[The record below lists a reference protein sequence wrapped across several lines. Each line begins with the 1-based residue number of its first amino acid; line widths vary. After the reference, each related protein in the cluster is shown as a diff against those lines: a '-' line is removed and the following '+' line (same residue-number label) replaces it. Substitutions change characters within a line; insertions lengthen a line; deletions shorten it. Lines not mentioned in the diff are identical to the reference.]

1 MAYQSQRKSKLSK
14 LVKKG
19 VSISLVLSMFA
30 GIEQAFAITSVNG
43 ETIVASSNQQVS
55 MKDGTILH
63 AWCWSFNAIKENMA
77 AIKEAGY
84 TSVQTSPINAVV
96 VGNGG
101 DKKFTEQWYYHY
113 QPTAYTIGNYQLGT
127 EAEFIEMNRVAE
139 QYGIK
144 IIVDAVLNHTTSDYK
159 KVSSEITSITKWNR
173 GNNEIENWKSRW
185 EVTQKS
191 LLGLWEWNTQNPEVQ
206 QYLLKFLKN
215 AVADGA
221 DGFRYDAAKHIELP
235 GEYPNE
241 FGSNFWN
248 VILNNGTEFQYGEV
262 LQDNISRDA
271 DYANLMSI
279 TASQYGHSIR
289 DMLRNRNV
297 HAGNLGNYQAGVD
310 PSKLV
315 LWVESHDTYANGK
328 TDSESESAWMSD
340 EDLKLGWAMI
350 TARAK
355 GTPLF
360 FSRPVGGGN
369 GVRFPE
375 QTKMGDAG
383 SNLYKDPTIV
393 AVNKFHN
400 AMVGQSE
407 YIRNPNGDTTVAM
420 IERGTQGAV
429 IANLS
434 DSEKSLNTETKL
446 ANGTYKDQISGKTYT
461 VSNGR
466 LSGSIARRSVL
477 VLTNGESFDNLA
489 SLSVQGYQEGSHT
502 FLTDTLNLT
511 LQTSNTSEATYS
523 VNNGAPI
530 KFENGKVI
538 TIGSQVQFGETVTVT
553 LSAKNTKGQ
562 TVQSVYRFTKE
573 DPNANTTIYF
583 DNPENWNQVYA
594 YMYSGTDTVLLNK
607 WPGTA
612 MSKDSAT
619 GYYTITVPNSFIS
632 KGAKVLFTNNQGAQ
646 YPQNVGFEVNS
657 NGLYSRDGFVKVV
670 EKQITVPAV
679 LGLKGQTTTEI
690 TITDAIE
697 LILQASHVTDAT
709 YQMNDGDAVS
719 FNDGDKLTLGQDL
732 KNGESLRL
740 TLSAKDSAGELVT
753 KVYSITKKVEE
764 PATQTTI
771 RFENPDKWTDV
782 FVYMYNAKGEKL
794 LGAWPGTKME
804 KDGTGLFAVTLPTSY
819 ETDGVKVL
827 FSNNKG
833 AQYPQSIG
841 FEFKSGGTYSKDG
854 LVAEQPSSE
863 FKEESEELPIP
874 FETQYVDNPELEKGQ
889 KVTRLEGQD
898 GVKTITYRSEY
909 IGGQLV
915 AKTKISETVSKE
927 PVTQVVEVGTK
938 VPDIEQQ
945 IANRVYFN
953 NSQGWSKVY
962 AYVYDN
968 KGVPLVGNWPGKE
981 MSQDEYG
988 YYIELGEEFAGGKV
1002 IFNNPDTKVQF
1013 PAQNKPGYDLELG
1026 QVYEID
1032 GSHRAVLPEPVAEGF
1047 TRITFENPGGW
1058 SAANV
1063 YAYYGNPIQ
1072 MPLGAWPGQAML
1084 KDSKGHFYIDLPEE
1098 YANSNVKLLFN
1109 KPNSTIQFPVSV
1121 GFDFKADGHYTKDG
1135 LK

>member
-1 MAYQSQRKSKLSK
+1 MAYQSKRILSK
-14 LVKKG
+14 LVKKA
-19 VSISLVLSMFA
+19 VSVTLVLSMFA
-30 GIEQAFAITSVNG
+30 GIEQAFTITSVNG

-55 MKDGTILH
+55 MKDGTVLH
-63 AWCWSFNAIKENMA
+63 AWCWSFNSIKENMA

-144 IIVDAVLNHTTSDYK
+144 IIVDAVLNHTTSDYNAI
-159 KVSSEITSITKWNR
+159 SSEVKSIPKWTH
-173 GNNEIENWKSRW
+173 GNTLIENWGSRW
-185 EVTQKS
+185 DVTQNS
-191 LLGLWEWNTQNPEVQ
+191 LLQLWEWNTQNPEVQ

-235 GEYPNE
+235 GEYPSE

-248 VILNNGTEFQYGEV
+248 VILNNGSEFQYGEV

-289 DMLRNRNV
+289 DMLRNRNAN
-297 HAGNLGNYQAGVD
+297 AGNLGNYQAGVD

-375 QTKMGDAG
+375 QTKLGDAG

-407 YIRNPNGDTTVAM
+407 YIRNPNGDTNVAM

-477 VLTNGESFDNLA
+477 VLTKGDDNLA

-553 LSAKNTKGQ
+553 LSAKNAKGE

-573 DPNANTTIYF
+573 DPNAN
-583 DNPENWNQVYA
+583 
-594 YMYSGTDTVLLNK
+594 
-607 WPGTA
+607 
-612 MSKDSAT
+612 
-619 GYYTITVPNSFIS
+619 
-632 KGAKVLFTNNQGAQ
+632 
-646 YPQNVGFEVNS
+646 
-657 NGLYSRDGFVKVV
+657 
-670 EKQITVPAV
+670 
-679 LGLKGQTTTEI
+679 
-690 TITDAIE
+690 
-697 LILQASHVTDAT
+697 
-709 YQMNDGDAVS
+709 
-719 FNDGDKLTLGQDL
+719 
-732 KNGESLRL
+732 
-740 TLSAKDSAGELVT
+740 
-753 KVYSITKKVEE
+753 
-764 PATQTTI
+764 TTI

-782 FVYMYNAKGEKL
+782 FVYMYNAKGDKL

-804 KDGTGLFAVTLPTSY
+804 KDGTGLLAITLPISY

-833 AQYPQSIG
+833 AQYPQSLG

-854 LVAEQPSSE
+854 LVAEKPESE
-863 FKEESEELPIP
+863 FKEENEELPIP
-874 FETQYVDNPELEKGQ
+874 FETEYVDNPELKKGQ
-889 KVTRLEGQD
+889 KVTRVEGQD

-909 IGGQLV
+909 IGDQLV
-915 AKTKISETVSKE
+915 SKTKISETVSKE

-962 AYVYDN
+962 TYVYDN

-1063 YAYYGNPIQ
+1063 YAYYGNLIQ
-1072 MPLGAWPGQAML
+1072 LPLGAWPGQAML
-1084 KDSKGHFYIDLPEE
+1084 KDSKGHFYIDLQEE

-1121 GFDFKADGHYTKDG
+1121 GFDFKVDGHYTKDG

>member
-1 MAYQSQRKSKLSK
+1 MILSFCNRLHLANDLILKKRRVLIPLQLIARFKVINCRYIFSRKCERFLIIFYEVYMAYQSQSKRILSK
-14 LVKKG
+14 LVKKAVG
-19 VSISLVLSMFA
+19 VTLILSMFA
-30 GIEQAFAITSVNG
+30 GIEQAFTITSVNG

-55 MKDGTILH
+55 MKDGTVLH

-101 DKKFTEQWYYHY
+101 DKKFTNQWYYHY

-144 IIVDAVLNHTTSDYK
+144 IIVDAVLNHTTSDYS
-159 KVSSEITSITKWNR
+159 KVSSEIKSINNWTHGADRISNWN
-173 GNNEIENWKSRW
+173 SRE

-191 LLGLWEWNTQNPEVQ
+191 LLGLWELNTQNPEVQ

-215 AVADGA
+215 AVSDGA

-235 GEYPNE
+235 GEYPNQY
-241 FGSNFWN
+241 GSNFWN
-248 VILNNGTEFQYGEV
+248 VILNNGSEFQYGEV

-289 DMLRNRNV
+289 EILRNRNAN
-297 HAGNLGNYQAGVD
+297 AGNLGNYRAGVD

-315 LWVESHDTYANGK
+315 LWVESHDTYANGN

-360 FSRPVGGGN
+360 FSRPVGGGK

-375 QTKMGDAG
+375 QTKIGDAG

-407 YIRNPNGDTTVAM
+407 YIRNPNGDTNVAM

-466 LSGSIARRSVL
+466 LSGSIARRSVF
-477 VLTNGESFDNLA
+477 VLTKGESFDDLA
-489 SLSVQGYQEGSHT
+489 SLSVQGYQEGIHT

-553 LSAKNTKGQ
+553 LSAKNAKGE

-573 DPNANTTIYF
+573 DPNAN
-583 DNPENWNQVYA
+583 
-594 YMYSGTDTVLLNK
+594 
-607 WPGTA
+607 
-612 MSKDSAT
+612 
-619 GYYTITVPNSFIS
+619 
-632 KGAKVLFTNNQGAQ
+632 
-646 YPQNVGFEVNS
+646 
-657 NGLYSRDGFVKVV
+657 
-670 EKQITVPAV
+670 
-679 LGLKGQTTTEI
+679 
-690 TITDAIE
+690 
-697 LILQASHVTDAT
+697 
-709 YQMNDGDAVS
+709 
-719 FNDGDKLTLGQDL
+719 
-732 KNGESLRL
+732 
-740 TLSAKDSAGELVT
+740 
-753 KVYSITKKVEE
+753 
-764 PATQTTI
+764 TTI

-804 KDGTGLFAVTLPTSY
+804 KDGTGLLAITLPISY

-833 AQYPQSIG
+833 AQYPQSLG

-854 LVAEQPSSE
+854 LVAEQPDSE
-863 FKEESEELPIP
+863 FKEENEELPIP
-874 FETQYVDNPELEKGQ
+874 FETEYVDNPELEKGQ
-889 KVTRLEGQD
+889 KVTRVEGQD

-909 IGGQLV
+909 IGDQLV
-915 AKTKISETVSKE
+915 SKTKISETVSKE

-945 IANRVYFN
+945 IAHRVYFN

-1026 QVYEID
+1026 QVYELD
-1032 GSHRAVLPEPVAEGF
+1032 GSHRAVLPEPVAEDF

-1058 SAANV
+1058 GAANV
-1063 YAYYGNPIQ
+1063 YAYYGHPIQ

-1121 GFDFKADGHYTKDG
+1121 GFDFKVDGHYTKDG

>member
-1 MAYQSQRKSKLSK
+1 MAYQSQSKRILSK
-14 LVKKG
+14 LVKKAVG
-19 VSISLVLSMFA
+19 VTLILSMFA
-30 GIEQAFAITSVNG
+30 GIEQAFTITSVNG

-55 MKDGTILH
+55 MKDGTVLH

-101 DKKFTEQWYYHY
+101 DKKFTNQWYYHY

-144 IIVDAVLNHTTSDYK
+144 IIVDAVLNHTTSDYS
-159 KVSSEITSITKWNR
+159 KVSSEIKSINNWTHGADRISNWN
-173 GNNEIENWKSRW
+173 SRE

-191 LLGLWEWNTQNPEVQ
+191 LLGLWELNTQNPEVQ

-215 AVADGA
+215 AVSDGA

-235 GEYPNE
+235 GEYPNQY
-241 FGSNFWN
+241 GSNFWN
-248 VILNNGTEFQYGEV
+248 VILNNGSEFQYGEV

-289 DMLRNRNV
+289 EILRNRNAN
-297 HAGNLGNYQAGVD
+297 AGNLGNYRAGVD

-315 LWVESHDTYANGK
+315 LWVESHDTYANGN

-360 FSRPVGGGN
+360 FSRPVGGGK

-375 QTKMGDAG
+375 QTKIGDAG

-407 YIRNPNGDTTVAM
+407 YIRNPNGDTNVAM

-446 ANGTYKDQISGKTYT
+446 ANGTYKDQISGKIYT

-477 VLTNGESFDNLA
+477 VLTKGESFDDLA
-489 SLSVQGYQEGSHT
+489 SLSVQGYQEGIHT
-502 FLTDTLNLT
+502 FLKDTLNLT

-553 LSAKNTKGQ
+553 LSAKNAKGE

-573 DPNANTTIYF
+573 DPNAN
-583 DNPENWNQVYA
+583 
-594 YMYSGTDTVLLNK
+594 
-607 WPGTA
+607 
-612 MSKDSAT
+612 
-619 GYYTITVPNSFIS
+619 
-632 KGAKVLFTNNQGAQ
+632 
-646 YPQNVGFEVNS
+646 
-657 NGLYSRDGFVKVV
+657 
-670 EKQITVPAV
+670 
-679 LGLKGQTTTEI
+679 
-690 TITDAIE
+690 
-697 LILQASHVTDAT
+697 
-709 YQMNDGDAVS
+709 
-719 FNDGDKLTLGQDL
+719 
-732 KNGESLRL
+732 
-740 TLSAKDSAGELVT
+740 
-753 KVYSITKKVEE
+753 
-764 PATQTTI
+764 TTI

-804 KDGTGLFAVTLPTSY
+804 KDGTGLFAITLPTSY

-833 AQYPQSIG
+833 AQYPQSLG

-854 LVAEQPSSE
+854 LVAEQPDSE
-863 FKEESEELPIP
+863 FKEENEELPIP
-874 FETQYVDNPELEKGQ
+874 FETEYVDNPELEKGQ
-889 KVTRLEGQD
+889 KVTRVEGQD

-909 IGGQLV
+909 IGDQLV
-915 AKTKISETVSKE
+915 SKTKISETVSKE

-945 IANRVYFN
+945 IAHRVYFN

-1026 QVYEID
+1026 QVYELD
-1032 GSHRAVLPEPVAEGF
+1032 GSHRAVLPEPVAEDF

-1058 SAANV
+1058 GAANV

-1121 GFDFKADGHYTKDG
+1121 GFDFKVDGHYTKDG

>member
-1 MAYQSQRKSKLSK
+1 MILSFCNRLHLANDLILKKRRVLIPLQLIARFKVINCRYIFSRKCERFLIIFYEVYMAYQSQSKRILSK
-14 LVKKG
+14 LVKKAVG
-19 VSISLVLSMFA
+19 VTLILSMFA
-30 GIEQAFAITSVNG
+30 GIEQAFTITSVNG

-55 MKDGTILH
+55 MKDGTVLH

-101 DKKFTEQWYYHY
+101 DKKFTNQWYYHY

-144 IIVDAVLNHTTSDYK
+144 IIVDAVLNHTTSDYS
-159 KVSSEITSITKWNR
+159 KVSSEIKSINNWTHGADRISNWN
-173 GNNEIENWKSRW
+173 SRE

-191 LLGLWEWNTQNPEVQ
+191 LLGLWELNTQNPEVQ

-215 AVADGA
+215 AVSDGA

-235 GEYPNE
+235 GEYPNQY
-241 FGSNFWN
+241 GSNFWN
-248 VILNNGTEFQYGEV
+248 VILNNGSEFQYGEV

-289 DMLRNRNV
+289 EILRNRNAN
-297 HAGNLGNYQAGVD
+297 AGNLGNYRAGVD

-315 LWVESHDTYANGK
+315 LWVESHDTYANGN

-360 FSRPVGGGN
+360 FSRPVGGGK

-375 QTKMGDAG
+375 QTKIGDAG

-407 YIRNPNGDTTVAM
+407 YIRNPNGDTNVAM

-446 ANGTYKDQISGKTYT
+446 ANGTFKDQISGKTYT

-477 VLTNGESFDNLA
+477 VLTKGESFDDLA
-489 SLSVQGYQEGSHT
+489 SLSVQGYKEGIHT
-502 FLTDTLNLT
+502 FLKDTLNLT

-553 LSAKNTKGQ
+553 LSAKNAKGE

-573 DPNANTTIYF
+573 DPNAN
-583 DNPENWNQVYA
+583 
-594 YMYSGTDTVLLNK
+594 
-607 WPGTA
+607 
-612 MSKDSAT
+612 
-619 GYYTITVPNSFIS
+619 
-632 KGAKVLFTNNQGAQ
+632 
-646 YPQNVGFEVNS
+646 
-657 NGLYSRDGFVKVV
+657 
-670 EKQITVPAV
+670 
-679 LGLKGQTTTEI
+679 
-690 TITDAIE
+690 
-697 LILQASHVTDAT
+697 
-709 YQMNDGDAVS
+709 
-719 FNDGDKLTLGQDL
+719 
-732 KNGESLRL
+732 
-740 TLSAKDSAGELVT
+740 
-753 KVYSITKKVEE
+753 
-764 PATQTTI
+764 TTI

-804 KDGTGLFAVTLPTSY
+804 KDGTGLLAITLPISY

-833 AQYPQSIG
+833 AQYPQSLG

-854 LVAEQPSSE
+854 LVAEQPDSE
-863 FKEESEELPIP
+863 FKEENEELPIP
-874 FETQYVDNPELEKGQ
+874 FETEYVDNPELEKGQ
-889 KVTRLEGQD
+889 KVTRVEGQD

-909 IGGQLV
+909 IGDQLV
-915 AKTKISETVSKE
+915 SKTKISETVSKE

-945 IANRVYFN
+945 IAHRVYFN

-1026 QVYEID
+1026 QVYELD
-1032 GSHRAVLPEPVAEGF
+1032 GSHRAVLPEPVAEDF

-1058 SAANV
+1058 GAANV
-1063 YAYYGNPIQ
+1063 YAYYGHPIQ

-1121 GFDFKADGHYTKDG
+1121 GFDFKVDGHYTKDG

>member
-1 MAYQSQRKSKLSK
+1 MANQSQSKRILSK
-14 LVKKG
+14 LVKKA
-19 VSISLVLSMFA
+19 VSVTLVLSMFA
-30 GIEQAFAITSVNG
+30 GIEQAFTITSVNG

-55 MKDGTILH
+55 MKDGTVLH
-63 AWCWSFNAIKENMA
+63 AWCWSFNSIKENMA

-144 IIVDAVLNHTTSDYK
+144 IIVDAVLNHTTSDYNAI
-159 KVSSEITSITKWNR
+159 SSEVKSIPKWTH
-173 GNNEIENWKSRW
+173 GNTLIENWGSRW
-185 EVTQKS
+185 DVTQNS
-191 LLGLWEWNTQNPEVQ
+191 LLQLWEWNTQNPEVQ

-235 GEYPNE
+235 GEYPSE

-248 VILNNGTEFQYGEV
+248 VILNNGSEFQYGEV

-279 TASQYGHSIR
+279 TTSQYGHSIR
-289 DMLRNRNV
+289 DMLRNRNAN
-297 HAGNLGNYQAGVD
+297 AGNLGNYQAGVD

-375 QTKMGDAG
+375 QTKLGDAG

-407 YIRNPNGDTTVAM
+407 YIRNPNGDTNVAM

-477 VLTNGESFDNLA
+477 VLTKGDDNLA

-553 LSAKNTKGQ
+553 LSAKNAKGE

-573 DPNANTTIYF
+573 DPNAN
-583 DNPENWNQVYA
+583 
-594 YMYSGTDTVLLNK
+594 
-607 WPGTA
+607 
-612 MSKDSAT
+612 
-619 GYYTITVPNSFIS
+619 
-632 KGAKVLFTNNQGAQ
+632 
-646 YPQNVGFEVNS
+646 
-657 NGLYSRDGFVKVV
+657 
-670 EKQITVPAV
+670 
-679 LGLKGQTTTEI
+679 
-690 TITDAIE
+690 
-697 LILQASHVTDAT
+697 
-709 YQMNDGDAVS
+709 
-719 FNDGDKLTLGQDL
+719 
-732 KNGESLRL
+732 
-740 TLSAKDSAGELVT
+740 
-753 KVYSITKKVEE
+753 
-764 PATQTTI
+764 TTI

-782 FVYMYNAKGEKL
+782 FVYMYNAKGDKL

-804 KDGTGLFAVTLPTSY
+804 KDGTGLLAITLPISY

-833 AQYPQSIG
+833 AQYPQSLS

-854 LVAEQPSSE
+854 LVAEKPESE
-863 FKEESEELPIP
+863 FKEENEELPIP
-874 FETQYVDNPELEKGQ
+874 FETEYVDNPELKKGQ
-889 KVTRLEGQD
+889 KVTRVEGQD

-909 IGGQLV
+909 IGDQLV
-915 AKTKISETVSKE
+915 SKTKISETVSKE

-962 AYVYDN
+962 TYVYDN
-968 KGVPLVGNWPGKE
+968 KGVPLVSNWPGKE

-1063 YAYYGNPIQ
+1063 YAYYGNLIQ
-1072 MPLGAWPGQAML
+1072 LPLGAWPGQAML
-1084 KDSKGHFYIDLPEE
+1084 KDSKGHFYIDLQEE

-1121 GFDFKADGHYTKDG
+1121 GFDFKVDGHYTKDG

>member
-19 VSISLVLSMFA
+19 VSISLILSMFA

-144 IIVDAVLNHTTSDYK
+144 IIVDAVLNHTTSDYNK
-159 KVSSEITSITKWNR
+159 ISSEIKSIKKWSHGNTK
-173 GNNEIENWKSRW
+173 IENWRSRE

-191 LLGLWEWNTQNPEVQ
+191 LLQLWDWNTQNPEVQ

-297 HAGNLGNYQAGVD
+297 NAGNLGNYQAGVD

-360 FSRPVGGGN
+360 FSRPVGGGK

-375 QTKMGDAG
+375 QTKIGDAG

-407 YIRNPNGDTTVAM
+407 YIRNPNGDTSVAM

-434 DSEKSLNTETKL
+434 DSEKNLNTETKL

-477 VLTNGESFDNLA
+477 VLTKGEIFDNLA
-489 SLSVQGYQEGSHT
+489 SLSVQGYQAGSHT

-553 LSAKNTKGQ
+553 LSAKNAKGE

-573 DPNANTTIYF
+573 DPNAN
-583 DNPENWNQVYA
+583 
-594 YMYSGTDTVLLNK
+594 
-607 WPGTA
+607 
-612 MSKDSAT
+612 
-619 GYYTITVPNSFIS
+619 
-632 KGAKVLFTNNQGAQ
+632 
-646 YPQNVGFEVNS
+646 
-657 NGLYSRDGFVKVV
+657 
-670 EKQITVPAV
+670 
-679 LGLKGQTTTEI
+679 
-690 TITDAIE
+690 
-697 LILQASHVTDAT
+697 
-709 YQMNDGDAVS
+709 
-719 FNDGDKLTLGQDL
+719 
-732 KNGESLRL
+732 
-740 TLSAKDSAGELVT
+740 
-753 KVYSITKKVEE
+753 
-764 PATQTTI
+764 TTI

-804 KDGTGLFAVTLPTSY
+804 KDGTGLFAITLPTSY

-833 AQYPQSIG
+833 AQYPRSLG

-854 LVAEQPSSE
+854 LVAEQPASE
-863 FKEESEELPIP
+863 FKEENEELPIP
-874 FETQYVDNPELEKGQ
+874 FETEYVDNPELEKGQ
-889 KVTRLEGQD
+889 KVTRVEGQD

-909 IGGQLV
+909 IGDQLV
-915 AKTKISETVSKE
+915 SKTKISETVSKE

-938 VPDIEQQ
+938 LPDIEQQ
-945 IANRVYFN
+945 IAHRIYFN

-962 AYVYDN
+962 TYVYDN

-1026 QVYEID
+1026 QVYELD
-1032 GSHRAVLPEPVAEGF
+1032 GSHRAVLPEPVAEGL

-1058 SAANV
+1058 GAANV

-1121 GFDFKADGHYTKDG
+1121 GFDFKVDGHYTKDG

>member
-1 MAYQSQRKSKLSK
+1 MILSFCNRLHLANDLILKKRRVLIPLQLIARFKVINCRYIFSRKCERFLIIFYEVYMAYQSQSKRILSK
-14 LVKKG
+14 LVKKAVG
-19 VSISLVLSMFA
+19 VTLILSMFA
-30 GIEQAFAITSVNG
+30 GIEQAFTITSVNG

-101 DKKFTEQWYYHY
+101 DKKFTNQWYYHY

-144 IIVDAVLNHTTSDYK
+144 IIVDAVLNHTTSDYS
-159 KVSSEITSITKWNR
+159 KVSSEIKSINNWTHGADRISNWN
-173 GNNEIENWKSRW
+173 SRE

-191 LLGLWEWNTQNPEVQ
+191 LLGLWELNTQNPEVQ

-215 AVADGA
+215 AVSDGA

-235 GEYPNE
+235 GEYPNQY
-241 FGSNFWN
+241 GSNFWN
-248 VILNNGTEFQYGEV
+248 VILNNGSEFQYGEV

-289 DMLRNRNV
+289 EILRNRNAN
-297 HAGNLGNYQAGVD
+297 AGNLGNYRAGVD

-315 LWVESHDTYANGK
+315 LWVESHDTYANGN

-360 FSRPVGGGN
+360 FSRPVGGGK

-375 QTKMGDAG
+375 QTKIGDAG

-407 YIRNPNGDTTVAM
+407 YIRNPNGDTNVAM

-477 VLTNGESFDNLA
+477 VLTKGESFDNLA
-489 SLSVQGYQEGSHT
+489 SLSIQGYQAGSHT

-553 LSAKNTKGQ
+553 LSAKNAKGE

-573 DPNANTTIYF
+573 DPNANTTI
-583 DNPENWNQVYA
+583 
-594 YMYSGTDTVLLNK
+594 
-607 WPGTA
+607 
-612 MSKDSAT
+612 
-619 GYYTITVPNSFIS
+619 
-632 KGAKVLFTNNQGAQ
+632 
-646 YPQNVGFEVNS
+646 
-657 NGLYSRDGFVKVV
+657 
-670 EKQITVPAV
+670 
-679 LGLKGQTTTEI
+679 
-690 TITDAIE
+690 
-697 LILQASHVTDAT
+697 
-709 YQMNDGDAVS
+709 
-719 FNDGDKLTLGQDL
+719 
-732 KNGESLRL
+732 
-740 TLSAKDSAGELVT
+740 
-753 KVYSITKKVEE
+753 
-764 PATQTTI
+764 
-771 RFENPDKWTDV
+771 RFENPDKWTDI

-804 KDGTGLFAVTLPTSY
+804 KDGTGLLAITLPISY

-833 AQYPQSIG
+833 AQYPQSLG

-854 LVAEQPSSE
+854 LVAEQPDSE
-863 FKEESEELPIP
+863 FKEENEELPIP
-874 FETQYVDNPELEKGQ
+874 FETEYVDNPELEKGQ
-889 KVTRLEGQD
+889 KVTRVEGQD

-909 IGGQLV
+909 IGDQLV
-915 AKTKISETVSKE
+915 SKTKISETVSKE

-945 IANRVYFN
+945 IAHRVYFN

-1026 QVYEID
+1026 QVYELD
-1032 GSHRAVLPEPVAEGF
+1032 GSHRAVLPEPVAEDF

-1058 SAANV
+1058 GAANV

-1121 GFDFKADGHYTKDG
+1121 GFDFKVDGHYTKDG

>member
-1 MAYQSQRKSKLSK
+1 MILSFCNRLHLANDLILKKRRVLIPLQLIARFKVINCRYIFSRKCERFLIIFYEVYMAYQSQSKRILSK
-14 LVKKG
+14 LVKKAVG
-19 VSISLVLSMFA
+19 VTLILSMFA
-30 GIEQAFAITSVNG
+30 GIEQAFTITSVNG

-55 MKDGTILH
+55 MKDGTVLH

-101 DKKFTEQWYYHY
+101 DKKFTNQWYYHY

-144 IIVDAVLNHTTSDYK
+144 IIVDAVLNHTTSDYS
-159 KVSSEITSITKWNR
+159 KVSSEIKSINNWTHGADRISNWN
-173 GNNEIENWKSRW
+173 SRE

-191 LLGLWEWNTQNPEVQ
+191 LLGLWELNTQNSEVQ

-215 AVADGA
+215 AVSDGA

-235 GEYPNE
+235 GEYPNQY
-241 FGSNFWN
+241 GSNFWN
-248 VILNNGTEFQYGEV
+248 VILNNGSEFQYGEV

-289 DMLRNRNV
+289 EILRNRNAN
-297 HAGNLGNYQAGVD
+297 AGNLGNYRAGVD

-315 LWVESHDTYANGK
+315 LWVESHDTYANGN

-360 FSRPVGGGN
+360 FSRPVGGGK

-375 QTKMGDAG
+375 QTKIGDAG

-407 YIRNPNGDTTVAM
+407 YIRNPNGDTNVAM

-446 ANGTYKDQISGKTYT
+446 ANGTYKDQISGKIYT

-477 VLTNGESFDNLA
+477 VLTKGESFDDLA
-489 SLSVQGYQEGSHT
+489 SLSVQGYKEGIHT
-502 FLTDTLNLT
+502 FLKDTLNLT

-553 LSAKNTKGQ
+553 LSAKNAKGE

-573 DPNANTTIYF
+573 DPNAN
-583 DNPENWNQVYA
+583 
-594 YMYSGTDTVLLNK
+594 
-607 WPGTA
+607 
-612 MSKDSAT
+612 
-619 GYYTITVPNSFIS
+619 
-632 KGAKVLFTNNQGAQ
+632 
-646 YPQNVGFEVNS
+646 
-657 NGLYSRDGFVKVV
+657 
-670 EKQITVPAV
+670 
-679 LGLKGQTTTEI
+679 
-690 TITDAIE
+690 
-697 LILQASHVTDAT
+697 
-709 YQMNDGDAVS
+709 
-719 FNDGDKLTLGQDL
+719 
-732 KNGESLRL
+732 
-740 TLSAKDSAGELVT
+740 
-753 KVYSITKKVEE
+753 
-764 PATQTTI
+764 TTI

-804 KDGTGLFAVTLPTSY
+804 KDGTGLLAITLPISY

-854 LVAEQPSSE
+854 LVAEQPDSE
-863 FKEESEELPIP
+863 FKEENEELPIP
-874 FETQYVDNPELEKGQ
+874 FETEYVDNPELEKGQ
-889 KVTRLEGQD
+889 KVTRVEGQD

-909 IGGQLV
+909 IGDQLV
-915 AKTKISETVSKE
+915 SKTKISETVSKE

-945 IANRVYFN
+945 LAHRVYFN

-1026 QVYEID
+1026 QVYELD
-1032 GSHRAVLPEPVAEGF
+1032 GSHRAVLPEPVAEDF

-1058 SAANV
+1058 GAANV
-1063 YAYYGNPIQ
+1063 YAYYGHPIQ

-1121 GFDFKADGHYTKDG
+1121 GFDFKVDGHYTKDG

>member
-1 MAYQSQRKSKLSK
+1 MAYQSKRILSK
-14 LVKKG
+14 LVKKA
-19 VSISLVLSMFA
+19 VSVILVLSMFA
-30 GIEQAFAITSVNG
+30 GIEQAFTITSVNG

-55 MKDGTILH
+55 MKDGTVLH
-63 AWCWSFNAIKENMA
+63 AWCWSFNSIKENMA

-144 IIVDAVLNHTTSDYK
+144 IIVDAVLNHTTSDYNAI
-159 KVSSEITSITKWNR
+159 SSEVKSIPKWTH
-173 GNNEIENWKSRW
+173 GNTLIENWGSRW
-185 EVTQKS
+185 DVTQNS
-191 LLGLWEWNTQNPEVQ
+191 LLQLWEWNTQNPEVQ

-235 GEYPNE
+235 GEYPSE

-248 VILNNGTEFQYGEV
+248 VILNNGSEFQYGEV

-289 DMLRNRNV
+289 DMLRNRNAN
-297 HAGNLGNYQAGVD
+297 AGNLGNYQAGVD

-375 QTKMGDAG
+375 QTKLGDAG

-407 YIRNPNGDTTVAM
+407 YIRNPNGDTNVAM

-477 VLTNGESFDNLA
+477 VLTKGDDNLA

-553 LSAKNTKGQ
+553 LSAKNAKGE

-573 DPNANTTIYF
+573 DPNANTTI
-583 DNPENWNQVYA
+583 
-594 YMYSGTDTVLLNK
+594 
-607 WPGTA
+607 
-612 MSKDSAT
+612 
-619 GYYTITVPNSFIS
+619 
-632 KGAKVLFTNNQGAQ
+632 
-646 YPQNVGFEVNS
+646 
-657 NGLYSRDGFVKVV
+657 
-670 EKQITVPAV
+670 
-679 LGLKGQTTTEI
+679 
-690 TITDAIE
+690 
-697 LILQASHVTDAT
+697 
-709 YQMNDGDAVS
+709 
-719 FNDGDKLTLGQDL
+719 
-732 KNGESLRL
+732 
-740 TLSAKDSAGELVT
+740 
-753 KVYSITKKVEE
+753 
-764 PATQTTI
+764 

-782 FVYMYNAKGEKL
+782 FIYMYNAKGDKL

-804 KDGTGLFAVTLPTSY
+804 KDGTGLLAITLPISY

-833 AQYPQSIG
+833 AQYPQSLG

-854 LVAEQPSSE
+854 LVAEKPESE
-863 FKEESEELPIP
+863 FKEENEELPIP
-874 FETQYVDNPELEKGQ
+874 FETEYVDNPELKKGQ
-889 KVTRLEGQD
+889 KVTRVEGQD

-909 IGGQLV
+909 IGDQLV
-915 AKTKISETVSKE
+915 SKTKISETVSKE

-962 AYVYDN
+962 TYVYDN

-1063 YAYYGNPIQ
+1063 YAYYGNLIQ
-1072 MPLGAWPGQAML
+1072 LPLGAWPGQAML
-1084 KDSKGHFYIDLPEE
+1084 KDSKGHFYIDLQEE

-1121 GFDFKADGHYTKDG
+1121 GFDFKVDGHYTKDG

>member
-1 MAYQSQRKSKLSK
+1 MILSFCNRLHLANDLILKKRRVLIPLQLIARFKVINCRYIFSRKCERFLIIFYEVYMAYQSQSKRILSK
-14 LVKKG
+14 LVKKAVG
-19 VSISLVLSMFA
+19 VTLILSMFA
-30 GIEQAFAITSVNG
+30 GIEQAFTITSVNG

-55 MKDGTILH
+55 MKDGTVLH

-101 DKKFTEQWYYHY
+101 DKKFTNQWYYHY

-144 IIVDAVLNHTTSDYK
+144 IIVDAVLNHTTSDYS
-159 KVSSEITSITKWNR
+159 KVSSEIKSINNWTHGADRISNWN
-173 GNNEIENWKSRW
+173 SRE

-191 LLGLWEWNTQNPEVQ
+191 LLGLWELNTQNPEVQ

-215 AVADGA
+215 AVSDGA

-235 GEYPNE
+235 GEYPNQY
-241 FGSNFWN
+241 GSNFWN
-248 VILNNGTEFQYGEV
+248 VILNNGSEFQYGEV

-289 DMLRNRNV
+289 EILRNRNAN
-297 HAGNLGNYQAGVD
+297 AGNLGNYRAGVD

-315 LWVESHDTYANGK
+315 LWVESHDTYANGN

-360 FSRPVGGGN
+360 FSRPVGGGK

-375 QTKMGDAG
+375 QTKIGDAG

-407 YIRNPNGDTTVAM
+407 YIRNPNGDTNVAM

-446 ANGTYKDQISGKTYT
+446 ANGTYKDQISGKIYT

-477 VLTNGESFDNLA
+477 VLTKGESFDDLA
-489 SLSVQGYQEGSHT
+489 SLSVQGYKEGIHT
-502 FLTDTLNLT
+502 FLKDTLNLT

-553 LSAKNTKGQ
+553 LSAKNAKGE

-573 DPNANTTIYF
+573 DPNAN
-583 DNPENWNQVYA
+583 
-594 YMYSGTDTVLLNK
+594 
-607 WPGTA
+607 
-612 MSKDSAT
+612 
-619 GYYTITVPNSFIS
+619 
-632 KGAKVLFTNNQGAQ
+632 
-646 YPQNVGFEVNS
+646 
-657 NGLYSRDGFVKVV
+657 
-670 EKQITVPAV
+670 
-679 LGLKGQTTTEI
+679 
-690 TITDAIE
+690 
-697 LILQASHVTDAT
+697 
-709 YQMNDGDAVS
+709 
-719 FNDGDKLTLGQDL
+719 
-732 KNGESLRL
+732 
-740 TLSAKDSAGELVT
+740 
-753 KVYSITKKVEE
+753 
-764 PATQTTI
+764 TTI

-804 KDGTGLFAVTLPTSY
+804 KDGTGLLAITLPISY

-833 AQYPQSIG
+833 AQYPQSLG

-854 LVAEQPSSE
+854 LVAEQPDSE
-863 FKEESEELPIP
+863 FKEENEELPIP
-874 FETQYVDNPELEKGQ
+874 FETEYVDNPELEKGQ
-889 KVTRLEGQD
+889 KVTRVEGQD

-909 IGGQLV
+909 IGDQLV
-915 AKTKISETVSKE
+915 SKTKISETVSKE

-945 IANRVYFN
+945 LAHRVYFN

-1026 QVYEID
+1026 QVYELD
-1032 GSHRAVLPEPVAEGF
+1032 GSHRAVLPEPVAEDF

-1058 SAANV
+1058 GAANV

-1072 MPLGAWPGQAML
+1072 LPLGAWPGQAML

-1121 GFDFKADGHYTKDG
+1121 GFDFKVDGHYTKDG

>member
-1 MAYQSQRKSKLSK
+1 MILSLCNRLHLANDLIMKERRVLIPLQLIARFKVINCRYIFSRKCERFLIIFYEVYMAYQSQSKRILSK
-14 LVKKG
+14 LVKKAVG
-19 VSISLVLSMFA
+19 VTLILSMFA
-30 GIEQAFAITSVNG
+30 GIEQAFTITSVNG

-55 MKDGTILH
+55 MKDGTVLH

-101 DKKFTEQWYYHY
+101 DKKFTNQWYYHY

-144 IIVDAVLNHTTSDYK
+144 IIVDAVLNHTTSDYS
-159 KVSSEITSITKWNR
+159 KVSSEIKSINNWTHGADRISNWN
-173 GNNEIENWKSRW
+173 SRE

-191 LLGLWEWNTQNPEVQ
+191 LLGLWELNTQNPEVQ

-215 AVADGA
+215 AVSDGA

-235 GEYPNE
+235 GEYPNQY
-241 FGSNFWN
+241 GSNFWN
-248 VILNNGTEFQYGEV
+248 VILNNGSEFQYGEV

-289 DMLRNRNV
+289 EILRNRNAN
-297 HAGNLGNYQAGVD
+297 AGNLGNYRAGVD

-315 LWVESHDTYANGK
+315 LWVESHDTYANGN

-360 FSRPVGGGN
+360 FSRPVGGGK

-375 QTKMGDAG
+375 QTKIGDAG

-393 AVNKFHN
+393 TVNKFHN

-407 YIRNPNGDTTVAM
+407 YIRNPNGDTNVAM

-446 ANGTYKDQISGKTYT
+446 ANGTYKDQISGKIYT

-477 VLTNGESFDNLA
+477 VLTKGESFDDLA
-489 SLSVQGYQEGSHT
+489 SLSVQGYKEGIHT
-502 FLTDTLNLT
+502 FLKDTLNLT

-523 VNNGAPI
+523 VNNGASI

-553 LSAKNTKGQ
+553 LSAKNAKGE

-573 DPNANTTIYF
+573 DPNANTTI
-583 DNPENWNQVYA
+583 
-594 YMYSGTDTVLLNK
+594 
-607 WPGTA
+607 
-612 MSKDSAT
+612 
-619 GYYTITVPNSFIS
+619 
-632 KGAKVLFTNNQGAQ
+632 
-646 YPQNVGFEVNS
+646 
-657 NGLYSRDGFVKVV
+657 
-670 EKQITVPAV
+670 
-679 LGLKGQTTTEI
+679 
-690 TITDAIE
+690 
-697 LILQASHVTDAT
+697 
-709 YQMNDGDAVS
+709 
-719 FNDGDKLTLGQDL
+719 
-732 KNGESLRL
+732 
-740 TLSAKDSAGELVT
+740 
-753 KVYSITKKVEE
+753 
-764 PATQTTI
+764 
-771 RFENPDKWTDV
+771 RFENPDKWTDI

-804 KDGTGLFAVTLPTSY
+804 KDGTGLLAITLPISY

-833 AQYPQSIG
+833 AQYPQSLG

-854 LVAEQPSSE
+854 LVAEQPDSE
-863 FKEESEELPIP
+863 FKEENEELPIP
-874 FETQYVDNPELEKGQ
+874 FETEYVDNPELEKGQ
-889 KVTRLEGQD
+889 KVTRVEGQD

-909 IGGQLV
+909 IGDQLV
-915 AKTKISETVSKE
+915 SKTKISETVSKE

-945 IANRVYFN
+945 IAHRVYFN

-1026 QVYEID
+1026 QVYELD
-1032 GSHRAVLPEPVAEGF
+1032 GSHRAVLPEPVAEDF

-1058 SAANV
+1058 GAANV

-1121 GFDFKADGHYTKDG
+1121 GFDFKVDGHYTKDG

>member
-1 MAYQSQRKSKLSK
+1 MAYQSQSKRILSK
-14 LVKKG
+14 LVKKAVG
-19 VSISLVLSMFA
+19 VTLILSMFA
-30 GIEQAFAITSVNG
+30 GIEQAFTITSVNG

-55 MKDGTILH
+55 MKDGTVLH

-101 DKKFTEQWYYHY
+101 DKKFTNQWYYHY

-144 IIVDAVLNHTTSDYK
+144 IIVDAVLNHTTSDYS
-159 KVSSEITSITKWNR
+159 KVSSEIKSINNWTHGADRISNWN
-173 GNNEIENWKSRW
+173 SRE

-191 LLGLWEWNTQNPEVQ
+191 LLGLWELNTQNPEVQ

-215 AVADGA
+215 AVSDGA

-235 GEYPNE
+235 GEYPNQY
-241 FGSNFWN
+241 GSNFWN
-248 VILNNGTEFQYGEV
+248 VILNNGSEFQYGEV

-289 DMLRNRNV
+289 EILRNRNAN
-297 HAGNLGNYQAGVD
+297 AGNLGNYRAGVD

-315 LWVESHDTYANGK
+315 LWVESHDTYANGN

-350 TARAK
+350 TARTK

-360 FSRPVGGGN
+360 FSRPVGGGK

-375 QTKMGDAG
+375 QTKIGDAG

-407 YIRNPNGDTTVAM
+407 YIRNPNGDTNVAM

-446 ANGTYKDQISGKTYT
+446 ANGTYKDQISGKIYT

-477 VLTNGESFDNLA
+477 VLTKGESFDDLA
-489 SLSVQGYQEGSHT
+489 SLSVQGYKEGIHT
-502 FLTDTLNLT
+502 FLKDTLNLT

-553 LSAKNTKGQ
+553 LSAKNAKGE

-573 DPNANTTIYF
+573 DPNAN
-583 DNPENWNQVYA
+583 
-594 YMYSGTDTVLLNK
+594 
-607 WPGTA
+607 
-612 MSKDSAT
+612 
-619 GYYTITVPNSFIS
+619 
-632 KGAKVLFTNNQGAQ
+632 
-646 YPQNVGFEVNS
+646 
-657 NGLYSRDGFVKVV
+657 
-670 EKQITVPAV
+670 
-679 LGLKGQTTTEI
+679 
-690 TITDAIE
+690 
-697 LILQASHVTDAT
+697 
-709 YQMNDGDAVS
+709 
-719 FNDGDKLTLGQDL
+719 
-732 KNGESLRL
+732 
-740 TLSAKDSAGELVT
+740 
-753 KVYSITKKVEE
+753 
-764 PATQTTI
+764 TTI

-804 KDGTGLFAVTLPTSY
+804 KDGTGLLAITLPISY

-833 AQYPQSIG
+833 SQYPQSLG

-854 LVAEQPSSE
+854 LVAEQPDSE
-863 FKEESEELPIP
+863 FKEENEELPIT
-874 FETQYVDNPELEKGQ
+874 FETEYVDNPELEKGQ
-889 KVTRLEGQD
+889 KVTRVEGQD

-909 IGGQLV
+909 IGDQLV
-915 AKTKISETVSKE
+915 SKTKISETVSKE

-945 IANRVYFN
+945 IAHRVYFN

-1026 QVYEID
+1026 QVYELD
-1032 GSHRAVLPEPVAEGF
+1032 GSHRAVLPEPVAEDF

-1058 SAANV
+1058 GAANV
-1063 YAYYGNPIQ
+1063 YAYYGHPIQ

-1121 GFDFKADGHYTKDG
+1121 GFDFKVDGHYTKDG

>member
-1 MAYQSQRKSKLSK
+1 MAYQSQSKRILSK
-14 LVKKG
+14 LVKKAVG
-19 VSISLVLSMFA
+19 VTLILSMFA
-30 GIEQAFAITSVNG
+30 GIEQAFTITSVNG

-55 MKDGTILH
+55 MKDGTVLH

-101 DKKFTEQWYYHY
+101 DKKFTNQWYYHY

-144 IIVDAVLNHTTSDYK
+144 IIVDAVLNHTTSDYS
-159 KVSSEITSITKWNR
+159 KVSSEIKSINNWTHGADRISNWN
-173 GNNEIENWKSRW
+173 SRE

-191 LLGLWEWNTQNPEVQ
+191 LLGLWELNTQNPEVQ

-215 AVADGA
+215 AVSDGA

-235 GEYPNE
+235 GEYPNQY
-241 FGSNFWN
+241 GSNFWN
-248 VILNNGTEFQYGEV
+248 VILNNGSEFQYGEV

-289 DMLRNRNV
+289 EILRNRNAN
-297 HAGNLGNYQAGVD
+297 AGNLGNYRAGVD

-315 LWVESHDTYANGK
+315 LWVESHDTYANGN

-360 FSRPVGGGN
+360 FSRPVGGGK

-375 QTKMGDAG
+375 QTKIGDAG

-407 YIRNPNGDTTVAM
+407 YIRNPNGDTNVAM

-446 ANGTYKDQISGKTYT
+446 ANGTYKDQISGKIYT

-477 VLTNGESFDNLA
+477 VLTKGESFDDLA
-489 SLSVQGYQEGSHT
+489 SLSVQGYKEGIHT
-502 FLTDTLNLT
+502 FLKDTLNLT

-553 LSAKNTKGQ
+553 LSAKNAKGE

-573 DPNANTTIYF
+573 DPNAN
-583 DNPENWNQVYA
+583 
-594 YMYSGTDTVLLNK
+594 
-607 WPGTA
+607 
-612 MSKDSAT
+612 
-619 GYYTITVPNSFIS
+619 
-632 KGAKVLFTNNQGAQ
+632 
-646 YPQNVGFEVNS
+646 
-657 NGLYSRDGFVKVV
+657 
-670 EKQITVPAV
+670 
-679 LGLKGQTTTEI
+679 
-690 TITDAIE
+690 
-697 LILQASHVTDAT
+697 
-709 YQMNDGDAVS
+709 
-719 FNDGDKLTLGQDL
+719 
-732 KNGESLRL
+732 
-740 TLSAKDSAGELVT
+740 
-753 KVYSITKKVEE
+753 
-764 PATQTTI
+764 TTI

-804 KDGTGLFAVTLPTSY
+804 KDGTGLFSITLPISY

-833 AQYPQSIG
+833 AQYPQSLG

-854 LVAEQPSSE
+854 LVAEQPDSE
-863 FKEESEELPIP
+863 FKEENEELPIP
-874 FETQYVDNPELEKGQ
+874 FETEYVDNPELEKGQ
-889 KVTRLEGQD
+889 KVTRVEGQD

-909 IGGQLV
+909 IGDQLV
-915 AKTKISETVSKE
+915 SKTKISETVSKE

-945 IANRVYFN
+945 IAHRVYFN

-1026 QVYEID
+1026 QVYELD
-1032 GSHRAVLPEPVAEGF
+1032 GSHRAVLPEPVAEDF

-1058 SAANV
+1058 GAANV
-1063 YAYYGNPIQ
+1063 YAYYGHPIQ

-1121 GFDFKADGHYTKDG
+1121 GFDFKVDGHYTKDG

>member
-1 MAYQSQRKSKLSK
+1 MILSFCNRLHLANDLILKKRRVLIPLQLIARFKVINCRYIFSRKCERFLIIFYEVYMAYQSQSKRILSK
-14 LVKKG
+14 LVKKAVG
-19 VSISLVLSMFA
+19 VTLILSMFA
-30 GIEQAFAITSVNG
+30 GIEQAFTITSVNG

-55 MKDGTILH
+55 MKDGTVLH

-101 DKKFTEQWYYHY
+101 DKKFTNQWYYHY

-144 IIVDAVLNHTTSDYK
+144 IIVDAVLNHTTSDYS
-159 KVSSEITSITKWNR
+159 KVSSEIKSINNWTHGADRISNWN
-173 GNNEIENWKSRW
+173 SRE

-191 LLGLWEWNTQNPEVQ
+191 LLGLWELNTQNPEVQ

-215 AVADGA
+215 AVSDGA

-235 GEYPNE
+235 GEYPNQY
-241 FGSNFWN
+241 GSNFWN
-248 VILNNGTEFQYGEV
+248 VILNNGSEFQYGEV

-289 DMLRNRNV
+289 EILRNRNAN
-297 HAGNLGNYQAGVD
+297 AGNLGNYRAGVD

-315 LWVESHDTYANGK
+315 LWVESHDTYANGN

-360 FSRPVGGGN
+360 FSRPVGGGK

-375 QTKMGDAG
+375 QTKIGDAG

-407 YIRNPNGDTTVAM
+407 YIRNPNGDTNVAM

-477 VLTNGESFDNLA
+477 VLTKGESFDDLA
-489 SLSVQGYQEGSHT
+489 SLSVQGYQEGIHT

-553 LSAKNTKGQ
+553 LSAKNAKGE

-573 DPNANTTIYF
+573 DPNAN
-583 DNPENWNQVYA
+583 
-594 YMYSGTDTVLLNK
+594 
-607 WPGTA
+607 
-612 MSKDSAT
+612 
-619 GYYTITVPNSFIS
+619 
-632 KGAKVLFTNNQGAQ
+632 
-646 YPQNVGFEVNS
+646 
-657 NGLYSRDGFVKVV
+657 
-670 EKQITVPAV
+670 
-679 LGLKGQTTTEI
+679 
-690 TITDAIE
+690 
-697 LILQASHVTDAT
+697 
-709 YQMNDGDAVS
+709 
-719 FNDGDKLTLGQDL
+719 
-732 KNGESLRL
+732 
-740 TLSAKDSAGELVT
+740 
-753 KVYSITKKVEE
+753 
-764 PATQTTI
+764 TTI

-804 KDGTGLFAVTLPTSY
+804 KDGTGLLAITLPISY

-833 AQYPQSIG
+833 AQYPQSLG

-854 LVAEQPSSE
+854 LVAEQPDSE
-863 FKEESEELPIP
+863 FKEENEELPIP
-874 FETQYVDNPELEKGQ
+874 FETEYVDNPELEKGQ
-889 KVTRLEGQD
+889 KVTRVEGQD

-909 IGGQLV
+909 IGDQLV
-915 AKTKISETVSKE
+915 SKTKISETVSKE

-945 IANRVYFN
+945 IAHRVYFN

-1026 QVYEID
+1026 QVYELD
-1032 GSHRAVLPEPVAEGF
+1032 GSHRAVLPEPVAEGL

-1058 SAANV
+1058 GAANV
-1063 YAYYGNPIQ
+1063 YAYYGHPIQ

-1121 GFDFKADGHYTKDG
+1121 GFDFKVDGHYTKDG

>member
-1 MAYQSQRKSKLSK
+1 MILSFCNRLHLANDLILKKRRVLIPLQLIARFKVINCRYIFSRKCERFLIIFYEVYMAYQSQSKRILSK
-14 LVKKG
+14 LVKKAVG
-19 VSISLVLSMFA
+19 VTLILSMFA
-30 GIEQAFAITSVNG
+30 GIEQAFTITSVNG

-55 MKDGTILH
+55 MKDGTVLH

-101 DKKFTEQWYYHY
+101 DKKFTNQWYYHY

-144 IIVDAVLNHTTSDYK
+144 IIVDAVLNHTTSDYS
-159 KVSSEITSITKWNR
+159 KVSSEIKSINNWTHGADRISNWN
-173 GNNEIENWKSRW
+173 SRE

-191 LLGLWEWNTQNPEVQ
+191 LLGLWELNTQNPEVQ

-215 AVADGA
+215 AVSDGA

-235 GEYPNE
+235 GEYPNQY
-241 FGSNFWN
+241 GSNFWN
-248 VILNNGTEFQYGEV
+248 VILNNGSEFQYGEV

-289 DMLRNRNV
+289 EILRNRNAN
-297 HAGNLGNYQAGVD
+297 AGNLGNYRAGVD

-315 LWVESHDTYANGK
+315 LWVESHDTYANGN

-350 TARAK
+350 TARTK

-360 FSRPVGGGN
+360 FSRPVGGGK

-375 QTKMGDAG
+375 QTKIGDAG

-407 YIRNPNGDTTVAM
+407 YIRNPNGDTNVAM

-477 VLTNGESFDNLA
+477 VLTKGESFDDLA
-489 SLSVQGYQEGSHT
+489 SLSVQGYKEGIHT
-502 FLTDTLNLT
+502 FLKDTLNLT

-553 LSAKNTKGQ
+553 LSAKNAKGE

-573 DPNANTTIYF
+573 DPNAN
-583 DNPENWNQVYA
+583 
-594 YMYSGTDTVLLNK
+594 
-607 WPGTA
+607 
-612 MSKDSAT
+612 
-619 GYYTITVPNSFIS
+619 
-632 KGAKVLFTNNQGAQ
+632 
-646 YPQNVGFEVNS
+646 
-657 NGLYSRDGFVKVV
+657 
-670 EKQITVPAV
+670 
-679 LGLKGQTTTEI
+679 
-690 TITDAIE
+690 
-697 LILQASHVTDAT
+697 
-709 YQMNDGDAVS
+709 
-719 FNDGDKLTLGQDL
+719 
-732 KNGESLRL
+732 
-740 TLSAKDSAGELVT
+740 
-753 KVYSITKKVEE
+753 
-764 PATQTTI
+764 TTI

-804 KDGTGLFAVTLPTSY
+804 KDGTGLLAITLPISY

-833 AQYPQSIG
+833 AQYPQSLG

-854 LVAEQPSSE
+854 LVAEKPESE
-863 FKEESEELPIP
+863 FKEENEELPIT
-874 FETQYVDNPELEKGQ
+874 FETEYVDNPELEKGQ
-889 KVTRLEGQD
+889 KVTRVEGQD

-909 IGGQLV
+909 IGDQLV
-915 AKTKISETVSKE
+915 SKTKISETVSKE

-945 IANRVYFN
+945 IAHRVYFN

-1026 QVYEID
+1026 QVYELD
-1032 GSHRAVLPEPVAEGF
+1032 GSHRAVLPEPVAEDF

-1058 SAANV
+1058 GAANV
-1063 YAYYGNPIQ
+1063 YAYYGHPIQ

-1121 GFDFKADGHYTKDG
+1121 GFDFKVDGHYTKDG

>member
-1 MAYQSQRKSKLSK
+1 MAYQSQSKRILSK
-14 LVKKG
+14 LVKKAVG
-19 VSISLVLSMFA
+19 VTLILSMFA
-30 GIEQAFAITSVNG
+30 GIEQAFTITSVNG

-55 MKDGTILH
+55 MKDGTVLH

-101 DKKFTEQWYYHY
+101 DKKFTNQWYYHY

-144 IIVDAVLNHTTSDYK
+144 IIVDAVLNHTTSDYS
-159 KVSSEITSITKWNR
+159 KVSSEIKSINNWTHGADRISNWN
-173 GNNEIENWKSRW
+173 SRE

-191 LLGLWEWNTQNPEVQ
+191 LLGLWELNTQNPEVQ

-215 AVADGA
+215 AVSDGA

-235 GEYPNE
+235 GEYPNQY
-241 FGSNFWN
+241 GSNFWN
-248 VILNNGTEFQYGEV
+248 VILNNGSEFQYGEV

-289 DMLRNRNV
+289 EILRNRNAN
-297 HAGNLGNYQAGVD
+297 AGNLGNYRAGVD

-315 LWVESHDTYANGK
+315 LWVESHDTYANGN

-360 FSRPVGGGN
+360 FSRPVGGGK

-375 QTKMGDAG
+375 QTKIGDAG

-407 YIRNPNGDTTVAM
+407 YIRNPNGDTSVAM

-477 VLTNGESFDNLA
+477 VLTKGESFDDLA

-553 LSAKNTKGQ
+553 LSAKNAKGE

-573 DPNANTTIYF
+573 DPNAN
-583 DNPENWNQVYA
+583 
-594 YMYSGTDTVLLNK
+594 
-607 WPGTA
+607 
-612 MSKDSAT
+612 
-619 GYYTITVPNSFIS
+619 
-632 KGAKVLFTNNQGAQ
+632 
-646 YPQNVGFEVNS
+646 
-657 NGLYSRDGFVKVV
+657 
-670 EKQITVPAV
+670 
-679 LGLKGQTTTEI
+679 
-690 TITDAIE
+690 
-697 LILQASHVTDAT
+697 
-709 YQMNDGDAVS
+709 
-719 FNDGDKLTLGQDL
+719 
-732 KNGESLRL
+732 
-740 TLSAKDSAGELVT
+740 
-753 KVYSITKKVEE
+753 
-764 PATQTTI
+764 TTI

-804 KDGTGLFAVTLPTSY
+804 KDGTGLLAITLPISY

-833 AQYPQSIG
+833 AQYPQSLG

-854 LVAEQPSSE
+854 LVAEQPDSE
-863 FKEESEELPIP
+863 FKEENEELPIP
-874 FETQYVDNPELEKGQ
+874 FETEYVDNPELEKGQ
-889 KVTRLEGQD
+889 KVTRVEGQD

-909 IGGQLV
+909 IGDQLV
-915 AKTKISETVSKE
+915 SKTKISETVSKE

-945 IANRVYFN
+945 IAHRVYFN

-1026 QVYEID
+1026 QVYELD
-1032 GSHRAVLPEPVAEGF
+1032 GSHRAVLPEPVAEDF

-1058 SAANV
+1058 GAANV

-1072 MPLGAWPGQAML
+1072 LPLGAWPGQAML

-1121 GFDFKADGHYTKDG
+1121 GFDFKVDGHYTKDG

>member
-1 MAYQSQRKSKLSK
+1 MAYQSQSKRILSK
-14 LVKKG
+14 LVKKAVG
-19 VSISLVLSMFA
+19 VTLILSMFA
-30 GIEQAFAITSVNG
+30 GIEQAFTITSVNG

-55 MKDGTILH
+55 MKDGTVLH

-101 DKKFTEQWYYHY
+101 DKKFTNQWYYHY

-144 IIVDAVLNHTTSDYK
+144 IIVDAVLNHTTSDYS
-159 KVSSEITSITKWNR
+159 KVSSEIKSINNWTHGAGRISNWN
-173 GNNEIENWKSRW
+173 SRE

-191 LLGLWEWNTQNPEVQ
+191 LLGLWELNTQNPEVQ

-215 AVADGA
+215 AVSDGA

-235 GEYPNE
+235 GEYPNQY
-241 FGSNFWN
+241 GSNFWN
-248 VILNNGTEFQYGEV
+248 VILNNGSEFQYGEV

-289 DMLRNRNV
+289 EILRNRNAN
-297 HAGNLGNYQAGVD
+297 AGNLGNYRAGVD

-315 LWVESHDTYANGK
+315 LWVESHDTYANGN

-360 FSRPVGGGN
+360 FSRPVGGGK

-375 QTKMGDAG
+375 QTKIGDAG

-407 YIRNPNGDTTVAM
+407 YIRNPNGDTNVAM

-446 ANGTYKDQISGKTYT
+446 ANGTYKDQISGKIYT

-477 VLTNGESFDNLA
+477 VLTKGESFDDLA

-553 LSAKNTKGQ
+553 LSAKNAKGE

-573 DPNANTTIYF
+573 DPNAN
-583 DNPENWNQVYA
+583 
-594 YMYSGTDTVLLNK
+594 
-607 WPGTA
+607 
-612 MSKDSAT
+612 
-619 GYYTITVPNSFIS
+619 
-632 KGAKVLFTNNQGAQ
+632 
-646 YPQNVGFEVNS
+646 
-657 NGLYSRDGFVKVV
+657 
-670 EKQITVPAV
+670 
-679 LGLKGQTTTEI
+679 
-690 TITDAIE
+690 
-697 LILQASHVTDAT
+697 
-709 YQMNDGDAVS
+709 
-719 FNDGDKLTLGQDL
+719 
-732 KNGESLRL
+732 
-740 TLSAKDSAGELVT
+740 
-753 KVYSITKKVEE
+753 
-764 PATQTTI
+764 TTI

-804 KDGTGLFAVTLPTSY
+804 KDCTGLLAITLPISY

-833 AQYPQSIG
+833 AQYPQSLG

-854 LVAEQPSSE
+854 LVAEQPDSE
-863 FKEESEELPIP
+863 FKEENEELPIP
-874 FETQYVDNPELEKGQ
+874 FETEYVDNPELEKGQ
-889 KVTRLEGQD
+889 KVTRIEGQD

-909 IGGQLV
+909 IGDRLV
-915 AKTKISETVSKE
+915 SKTKISETVSKE

-945 IANRVYFN
+945 LAHRVYFN

-1026 QVYEID
+1026 QVYELD
-1032 GSHRAVLPEPVAEGF
+1032 GSHRAVLPEPVAEDF

-1058 SAANV
+1058 GAANV
-1063 YAYYGNPIQ
+1063 YAYYGHPIQ

-1121 GFDFKADGHYTKDG
+1121 GFDFKVDGHYTKDG

>member
-1 MAYQSQRKSKLSK
+1 MAYQSQSKRILSK
-14 LVKKG
+14 LVKKAVG
-19 VSISLVLSMFA
+19 VTLILSMFA
-30 GIEQAFAITSVNG
+30 GIEQAFTITSVNG

-55 MKDGTILH
+55 MKDGTVLH

-101 DKKFTEQWYYHY
+101 DKKFTNQWYYHY

-144 IIVDAVLNHTTSDYK
+144 IIVDAVLNHTTSDYS
-159 KVSSEITSITKWNR
+159 KVSSEIKSINNWTHGADRISNWN
-173 GNNEIENWKSRW
+173 SRE

-191 LLGLWEWNTQNPEVQ
+191 LLGLWELNTQNPEVQ

-215 AVADGA
+215 AVSDGA

-235 GEYPNE
+235 GEYPNQY
-241 FGSNFWN
+241 GSNFWN
-248 VILNNGTEFQYGEV
+248 VILNNGSEFQYGEV

-289 DMLRNRNV
+289 EILRNRNAN
-297 HAGNLGNYQAGVD
+297 AGNLGNYRAGVD

-315 LWVESHDTYANGK
+315 LWVESHDTYANGN

-360 FSRPVGGGN
+360 FSRPVGGGK

-375 QTKMGDAG
+375 QTKIGDAG

-407 YIRNPNGDTTVAM
+407 YIRNPNGDTNVAM

-446 ANGTYKDQISGKTYT
+446 ANGTYKDQISGKIYT

-477 VLTNGESFDNLA
+477 VLTKGESFDDLA
-489 SLSVQGYQEGSHT
+489 SLSVQGYQEGIHT

-553 LSAKNTKGQ
+553 LSAKNAKGE

-573 DPNANTTIYF
+573 DPNAN
-583 DNPENWNQVYA
+583 
-594 YMYSGTDTVLLNK
+594 
-607 WPGTA
+607 
-612 MSKDSAT
+612 
-619 GYYTITVPNSFIS
+619 
-632 KGAKVLFTNNQGAQ
+632 
-646 YPQNVGFEVNS
+646 
-657 NGLYSRDGFVKVV
+657 
-670 EKQITVPAV
+670 
-679 LGLKGQTTTEI
+679 
-690 TITDAIE
+690 
-697 LILQASHVTDAT
+697 
-709 YQMNDGDAVS
+709 
-719 FNDGDKLTLGQDL
+719 
-732 KNGESLRL
+732 
-740 TLSAKDSAGELVT
+740 
-753 KVYSITKKVEE
+753 
-764 PATQTTI
+764 TTI

-804 KDGTGLFAVTLPTSY
+804 KDGTGLLAITLPISY

-833 AQYPQSIG
+833 AQYPQSLG

-854 LVAEQPSSE
+854 LVAEQPDSE
-863 FKEESEELPIP
+863 FKEENEELPIP
-874 FETQYVDNPELEKGQ
+874 FETEYVDNPELEKGQ
-889 KVTRLEGQD
+889 KVTRVEGQD

-909 IGGQLV
+909 IGDQLV
-915 AKTKISETVSKE
+915 SKTKISETVSKE

-945 IANRVYFN
+945 IAHRVYFN

-1026 QVYEID
+1026 QVYELD
-1032 GSHRAVLPEPVAEGF
+1032 GSHRAVLPEPVAEDF

-1058 SAANV
+1058 GAANV
-1063 YAYYGNPIQ
+1063 YAYYGHPIQ

-1121 GFDFKADGHYTKDG
+1121 GFDFKVDGHYTKDG

>member
-1 MAYQSQRKSKLSK
+1 MILSFCNRLHLANDLILKKRRVLIPLQLIARFKVINCRYIFSRKCERFLIIFYEVYMAYQSQSKRILSK
-14 LVKKG
+14 LVKKAVG
-19 VSISLVLSMFA
+19 VTLILSMFA
-30 GIEQAFAITSVNG
+30 GIEQAFTITSVNG

-55 MKDGTILH
+55 MKDGTVLH

-101 DKKFTEQWYYHY
+101 DKKFTNQWYYHY

-144 IIVDAVLNHTTSDYK
+144 IIVDAVLNHTTSDYS
-159 KVSSEITSITKWNR
+159 KVSSEIKSINNWTHGADRISNWN
-173 GNNEIENWKSRW
+173 SRE

-191 LLGLWEWNTQNPEVQ
+191 LLGLWELNTQNPEVQ

-215 AVADGA
+215 AVSDGA

-235 GEYPNE
+235 GEYPNQY
-241 FGSNFWN
+241 GSNFWN
-248 VILNNGTEFQYGEV
+248 VILNNGSEFQYGEV

-289 DMLRNRNV
+289 EILRNRNAN
-297 HAGNLGNYQAGVD
+297 AGNLGNYRAGVD

-315 LWVESHDTYANGK
+315 LWVESHDTYANGN

-360 FSRPVGGGN
+360 FSRPVGGGK

-375 QTKMGDAG
+375 QTKIGDAG

-407 YIRNPNGDTTVAM
+407 YIRNPNGDTNVAM

-446 ANGTYKDQISGKTYT
+446 ANGTYKDQISGKIYT

-477 VLTNGESFDNLA
+477 VLTKGESFDDLA
-489 SLSVQGYQEGSHT
+489 SLSVQGYKEGIHT
-502 FLTDTLNLT
+502 FLKDTLNLT

-553 LSAKNTKGQ
+553 LSAKNAKGE

-573 DPNANTTIYF
+573 DPNAN
-583 DNPENWNQVYA
+583 
-594 YMYSGTDTVLLNK
+594 
-607 WPGTA
+607 
-612 MSKDSAT
+612 
-619 GYYTITVPNSFIS
+619 
-632 KGAKVLFTNNQGAQ
+632 
-646 YPQNVGFEVNS
+646 
-657 NGLYSRDGFVKVV
+657 
-670 EKQITVPAV
+670 
-679 LGLKGQTTTEI
+679 
-690 TITDAIE
+690 
-697 LILQASHVTDAT
+697 
-709 YQMNDGDAVS
+709 
-719 FNDGDKLTLGQDL
+719 
-732 KNGESLRL
+732 
-740 TLSAKDSAGELVT
+740 
-753 KVYSITKKVEE
+753 
-764 PATQTTI
+764 TTI

-804 KDGTGLFAVTLPTSY
+804 KDGTGLLAITLPISY

-833 AQYPQSIG
+833 SQYPQSLG

-854 LVAEQPSSE
+854 LVAEQPDSE
-863 FKEESEELPIP
+863 FKEENEELPIP
-874 FETQYVDNPELEKGQ
+874 FETEYVDNPELEKGQ
-889 KVTRLEGQD
+889 KVTRVEGQD

-909 IGGQLV
+909 IGDQLV
-915 AKTKISETVSKE
+915 SKTKISETVSKE

-945 IANRVYFN
+945 IAHRVYFN

-1026 QVYEID
+1026 QVYELD
-1032 GSHRAVLPEPVAEGF
+1032 GSHRAVLPEPVAEDF

-1058 SAANV
+1058 GAANV
-1063 YAYYGNPIQ
+1063 YAYYGHPIQ

-1121 GFDFKADGHYTKDG
+1121 GFDFKVDGHYTKDG

>member
-1 MAYQSQRKSKLSK
+1 MILSFCNRLHLANDLILKKRRVLIPLQLIARFKVINCRYIFSRKCERFLIIFYEVYMAYQSQSKRILSK
-14 LVKKG
+14 LVKKAVG
-19 VSISLVLSMFA
+19 VTLILSMFA
-30 GIEQAFAITSVNG
+30 GIEQAFTITSVNG

-55 MKDGTILH
+55 MKDGTVLH

-101 DKKFTEQWYYHY
+101 DKKFTNQWYYHY

-144 IIVDAVLNHTTSDYK
+144 IIVDAVLNHTTSDYS
-159 KVSSEITSITKWNR
+159 KVSSEIKSINNWTHGADRISNWN
-173 GNNEIENWKSRW
+173 SRE

-191 LLGLWEWNTQNPEVQ
+191 LLGLWELNTQNPEVQ

-215 AVADGA
+215 AVSDGA

-235 GEYPNE
+235 GEYPNQY
-241 FGSNFWN
+241 GSNFWN
-248 VILNNGTEFQYGEV
+248 VILNNGSEFQYGEV

-289 DMLRNRNV
+289 EILRNRNAN
-297 HAGNLGNYQAGVD
+297 AGNLGNYRAGVD

-315 LWVESHDTYANGK
+315 LWVESHDTYANGN

-360 FSRPVGGGN
+360 FSRPVGGGK

-375 QTKMGDAG
+375 QTKIGDAG

-407 YIRNPNGDTTVAM
+407 YIRNPNGDTNVAM

-446 ANGTYKDQISGKTYT
+446 ANGTYKDQISGKIYT

-477 VLTNGESFDNLA
+477 VLTKGESFDDLA
-489 SLSVQGYQEGSHT
+489 SLSVQGYKEGIHT
-502 FLTDTLNLT
+502 FLKDTLNLT

-553 LSAKNTKGQ
+553 LSAKNAKGE

-573 DPNANTTIYF
+573 DPNAN
-583 DNPENWNQVYA
+583 
-594 YMYSGTDTVLLNK
+594 
-607 WPGTA
+607 
-612 MSKDSAT
+612 
-619 GYYTITVPNSFIS
+619 
-632 KGAKVLFTNNQGAQ
+632 
-646 YPQNVGFEVNS
+646 
-657 NGLYSRDGFVKVV
+657 
-670 EKQITVPAV
+670 
-679 LGLKGQTTTEI
+679 
-690 TITDAIE
+690 
-697 LILQASHVTDAT
+697 
-709 YQMNDGDAVS
+709 
-719 FNDGDKLTLGQDL
+719 
-732 KNGESLRL
+732 
-740 TLSAKDSAGELVT
+740 
-753 KVYSITKKVEE
+753 
-764 PATQTTI
+764 TTI

-804 KDGTGLFAVTLPTSY
+804 KDGTGLLAITLPISY

-833 AQYPQSIG
+833 SQYPQSLG

-854 LVAEQPSSE
+854 LVAEQPDSE
-863 FKEESEELPIP
+863 FKEENEELPIT
-874 FETQYVDNPELEKGQ
+874 FETEYVDNPELEKGQ
-889 KVTRLEGQD
+889 KVTRVEGQD

-909 IGGQLV
+909 IGDQLV
-915 AKTKISETVSKE
+915 SKTKISETVSKE

-945 IANRVYFN
+945 IAHRVYFN

-1026 QVYEID
+1026 QVYELD
-1032 GSHRAVLPEPVAEGF
+1032 GSHRAVLPEPVAEDF

-1058 SAANV
+1058 GAANV
-1063 YAYYGNPIQ
+1063 YAYYGHPIQ

-1121 GFDFKADGHYTKDG
+1121 GFDFKVDGHYTKDG

>member
-1 MAYQSQRKSKLSK
+1 MAYQSQSKRILSK
-14 LVKKG
+14 LVKKAVG
-19 VSISLVLSMFA
+19 VTLILSMFA
-30 GIEQAFAITSVNG
+30 GIEQAFTITSVNG

-55 MKDGTILH
+55 MKDGTVLH

-101 DKKFTEQWYYHY
+101 DKKFTNQWYYHY

-144 IIVDAVLNHTTSDYK
+144 IIVDAVLNHTTSDYS
-159 KVSSEITSITKWNR
+159 KVSSEIKSINNWTHGADRISNWN
-173 GNNEIENWKSRW
+173 SRE

-191 LLGLWEWNTQNPEVQ
+191 LLGLWELNTQNPEVQ

-215 AVADGA
+215 AVSDGA

-235 GEYPNE
+235 GEYPNQY
-241 FGSNFWN
+241 GSNFWN
-248 VILNNGTEFQYGEV
+248 VILNNGSEFQYGEV

-289 DMLRNRNV
+289 EILRNRNAN
-297 HAGNLGNYQAGVD
+297 AGNLGNYRAGVD

-315 LWVESHDTYANGK
+315 LWVESHDTYANGN

-360 FSRPVGGGN
+360 FSRPVGGGK

-375 QTKMGDAG
+375 QTKIGDAG

-407 YIRNPNGDTTVAM
+407 YIRNPNGDTNVAM

-446 ANGTYKDQISGKTYT
+446 ANGTYKDQISGKIYT

-477 VLTNGESFDNLA
+477 VLTKGESFDDLA
-489 SLSVQGYQEGSHT
+489 SLSVQGYQEGIHT

-553 LSAKNTKGQ
+553 LSAKNAKGE

-573 DPNANTTIYF
+573 DPNAN
-583 DNPENWNQVYA
+583 
-594 YMYSGTDTVLLNK
+594 
-607 WPGTA
+607 
-612 MSKDSAT
+612 
-619 GYYTITVPNSFIS
+619 
-632 KGAKVLFTNNQGAQ
+632 
-646 YPQNVGFEVNS
+646 
-657 NGLYSRDGFVKVV
+657 
-670 EKQITVPAV
+670 
-679 LGLKGQTTTEI
+679 
-690 TITDAIE
+690 
-697 LILQASHVTDAT
+697 
-709 YQMNDGDAVS
+709 
-719 FNDGDKLTLGQDL
+719 
-732 KNGESLRL
+732 
-740 TLSAKDSAGELVT
+740 
-753 KVYSITKKVEE
+753 
-764 PATQTTI
+764 TTI

-804 KDGTGLFAVTLPTSY
+804 KDGTGLLAITLPISY

-833 AQYPQSIG
+833 AQYPQSLG

-854 LVAEQPSSE
+854 LVAEQPASE
-863 FKEESEELPIP
+863 FKEENEELPIP
-874 FETQYVDNPELEKGQ
+874 FETEYVDNPELEKGQ
-889 KVTRLEGQD
+889 KVTRVEGQD

-909 IGGQLV
+909 IGDQLV
-915 AKTKISETVSKE
+915 SKTKISETVSKE

-945 IANRVYFN
+945 LAHRVYFN

-1026 QVYEID
+1026 QVYELD
-1032 GSHRAVLPEPVAEGF
+1032 GSHRAVLPEPVAEGL

-1058 SAANV
+1058 GAANV
-1063 YAYYGNPIQ
+1063 YAYYGHPIQ

-1121 GFDFKADGHYTKDG
+1121 GFDFKVDGHYTKDG

>member
-1 MAYQSQRKSKLSK
+1 MAYQSQSKRILSK
-14 LVKKG
+14 LVKKAVG
-19 VSISLVLSMFA
+19 VTLILSMFA
-30 GIEQAFAITSVNG
+30 GIEQAFTITSVNG

-55 MKDGTILH
+55 MKDGTVLH

-101 DKKFTEQWYYHY
+101 DKKFTNQWYYHY

-144 IIVDAVLNHTTSDYK
+144 IIVDAVLNHTTSDYS
-159 KVSSEITSITKWNR
+159 KVSSEIKSINNWTHGADRISNWN
-173 GNNEIENWKSRW
+173 SRE

-191 LLGLWEWNTQNPEVQ
+191 LLGLWELNTQNPEVQ

-215 AVADGA
+215 AVSDGA

-235 GEYPNE
+235 GEYPNQY
-241 FGSNFWN
+241 GSNFWN
-248 VILNNGTEFQYGEV
+248 VILNNGSEFQYGEV

-289 DMLRNRNV
+289 EILRNRNAN
-297 HAGNLGNYQAGVD
+297 AGNLGNYRAGVD

-315 LWVESHDTYANGK
+315 LWVESHDTYANGN

-360 FSRPVGGGN
+360 FSRPVGGGK

-375 QTKMGDAG
+375 QTKIGDAG

-407 YIRNPNGDTTVAM
+407 YIRNPNGDTNVAM

-446 ANGTYKDQISGKTYT
+446 ANGTYKDQISGKIYT

-477 VLTNGESFDNLA
+477 VLTKGESFDDLA
-489 SLSVQGYQEGSHT
+489 SLSVQGYKEGIHT
-502 FLTDTLNLT
+502 FLKDTLNLT

-553 LSAKNTKGQ
+553 LSAKNAKGE

-573 DPNANTTIYF
+573 DPNAN
-583 DNPENWNQVYA
+583 
-594 YMYSGTDTVLLNK
+594 
-607 WPGTA
+607 
-612 MSKDSAT
+612 
-619 GYYTITVPNSFIS
+619 
-632 KGAKVLFTNNQGAQ
+632 
-646 YPQNVGFEVNS
+646 
-657 NGLYSRDGFVKVV
+657 
-670 EKQITVPAV
+670 
-679 LGLKGQTTTEI
+679 
-690 TITDAIE
+690 
-697 LILQASHVTDAT
+697 
-709 YQMNDGDAVS
+709 
-719 FNDGDKLTLGQDL
+719 
-732 KNGESLRL
+732 
-740 TLSAKDSAGELVT
+740 
-753 KVYSITKKVEE
+753 
-764 PATQTTI
+764 TTI

-804 KDGTGLFAVTLPTSY
+804 KDGTGLLAITLPISY

-833 AQYPQSIG
+833 AQYPRSLG

-854 LVAEQPSSE
+854 LVAEQPDSE
-863 FKEESEELPIP
+863 FKEENEELPIP
-874 FETQYVDNPELEKGQ
+874 FETEYVDNPELEKGQ
-889 KVTRLEGQD
+889 KVTRVEGQD

-909 IGGQLV
+909 IGDQLV
-915 AKTKISETVSKE
+915 SKTKISETVSKE

-945 IANRVYFN
+945 LAHRVYFN

-1026 QVYEID
+1026 QVYELD
-1032 GSHRAVLPEPVAEGF
+1032 GSHRAVLPEPVAEDF

-1058 SAANV
+1058 GAANV
-1063 YAYYGNPIQ
+1063 YAYYGHPIQ

-1121 GFDFKADGHYTKDG
+1121 GFDFKVDGHYTKDG

>member
-1 MAYQSQRKSKLSK
+1 MILSFCNRLHLANDLILKKRRVLIPLQLIARFKVINCRYIFSRKCERFLIIFYEVYMAYQSQSKRILSK
-14 LVKKG
+14 LVKKAVG
-19 VSISLVLSMFA
+19 VTLILSMFA
-30 GIEQAFAITSVNG
+30 GIEQAFTITSVNG

-55 MKDGTILH
+55 MKDGTVLH

-101 DKKFTEQWYYHY
+101 DKKFTNQWYYHY

-144 IIVDAVLNHTTSDYK
+144 IIVDAVLNHTTSDYS
-159 KVSSEITSITKWNR
+159 KVSSEIKSINNWTHGADRISNWN
-173 GNNEIENWKSRW
+173 SRE

-191 LLGLWEWNTQNPEVQ
+191 LLGLWELNTQNPEVQ

-215 AVADGA
+215 AVSDGA

-235 GEYPNE
+235 GEYPNQY
-241 FGSNFWN
+241 GSNFWN
-248 VILNNGTEFQYGEV
+248 VILNNGSEFQYGEV

-289 DMLRNRNV
+289 EILRNRNAN
-297 HAGNLGNYQAGVD
+297 AGNLGNYRAGVD

-315 LWVESHDTYANGK
+315 LWVESHDTYANGN

-360 FSRPVGGGN
+360 FSRPVGGGK

-375 QTKMGDAG
+375 QTKIGDAG

-407 YIRNPNGDTTVAM
+407 YIRNPNGDTNVAM

-446 ANGTYKDQISGKTYT
+446 ANGTYKDQISGKIYT

-477 VLTNGESFDNLA
+477 VLTKGESFDDLA
-489 SLSVQGYQEGSHT
+489 SLSVQGYKEGIHT
-502 FLTDTLNLT
+502 FLKDTLNLT

-553 LSAKNTKGQ
+553 LSAKNAKGE

-573 DPNANTTIYF
+573 DPNAN
-583 DNPENWNQVYA
+583 
-594 YMYSGTDTVLLNK
+594 
-607 WPGTA
+607 
-612 MSKDSAT
+612 
-619 GYYTITVPNSFIS
+619 
-632 KGAKVLFTNNQGAQ
+632 
-646 YPQNVGFEVNS
+646 
-657 NGLYSRDGFVKVV
+657 
-670 EKQITVPAV
+670 
-679 LGLKGQTTTEI
+679 
-690 TITDAIE
+690 
-697 LILQASHVTDAT
+697 
-709 YQMNDGDAVS
+709 
-719 FNDGDKLTLGQDL
+719 
-732 KNGESLRL
+732 
-740 TLSAKDSAGELVT
+740 
-753 KVYSITKKVEE
+753 
-764 PATQTTI
+764 TTI

-804 KDGTGLFAVTLPTSY
+804 KDCTGLLAITLPISY

-833 AQYPQSIG
+833 AQYPQSLG

-854 LVAEQPSSE
+854 LVAEQPDSE
-863 FKEESEELPIP
+863 FKKENEELPIP
-874 FETQYVDNPELEKGQ
+874 FETEYVDNPELEKGQ
-889 KVTRLEGQD
+889 KVTRVEGQD

-909 IGGQLV
+909 IGDQLV
-915 AKTKISETVSKE
+915 SKTKISETVSKE

-945 IANRVYFN
+945 LAHRVYFN

-1026 QVYEID
+1026 QVYELD
-1032 GSHRAVLPEPVAEGF
+1032 GSHRAVLPEPVAEDF

-1058 SAANV
+1058 GAANV
-1063 YAYYGNPIQ
+1063 YAYYGHPIQ

-1121 GFDFKADGHYTKDG
+1121 GFDFKVDGHYTKDG

>member
-1 MAYQSQRKSKLSK
+1 MAYQSQSKRILSK
-14 LVKKG
+14 LVKKAVG
-19 VSISLVLSMFA
+19 VTLILSMFA
-30 GIEQAFAITSVNG
+30 GIEQAFTITSVNG

-55 MKDGTILH
+55 MKDGTVLH

-101 DKKFTEQWYYHY
+101 DKKFTNQWYYHY

-144 IIVDAVLNHTTSDYK
+144 IIVDAVLNHTTSEYS
-159 KVSSEITSITKWNR
+159 KVSSEIKSINNWTHGADRISNWN
-173 GNNEIENWKSRW
+173 SRE

-191 LLGLWEWNTQNPEVQ
+191 LLGLWELNTQNPEVQ

-215 AVADGA
+215 AVSDGA

-235 GEYPNE
+235 GEYPNQY
-241 FGSNFWN
+241 GSNFWN
-248 VILNNGTEFQYGEV
+248 VILNNGSEFQYGEV

-289 DMLRNRNV
+289 EILRNRNAN
-297 HAGNLGNYQAGVD
+297 AGNLGNYRAGVD

-315 LWVESHDTYANGK
+315 LWVESHDTYANGN

-360 FSRPVGGGN
+360 FSRPVGGGK

-375 QTKMGDAG
+375 QTKIGDAG

-407 YIRNPNGDTTVAM
+407 YIRNPNGDTNVAM

-446 ANGTYKDQISGKTYT
+446 ANGTYKDQISGKIYT

-466 LSGSIARRSVL
+466 LSGSIARRSVF
-477 VLTNGESFDNLA
+477 VLTKGESFDDLA
-489 SLSVQGYQEGSHT
+489 SLSVQGYKEGIHT
-502 FLTDTLNLT
+502 FLKDTLNLT

-553 LSAKNTKGQ
+553 LSAKNAKGE

-573 DPNANTTIYF
+573 DPNAN
-583 DNPENWNQVYA
+583 
-594 YMYSGTDTVLLNK
+594 
-607 WPGTA
+607 
-612 MSKDSAT
+612 
-619 GYYTITVPNSFIS
+619 
-632 KGAKVLFTNNQGAQ
+632 
-646 YPQNVGFEVNS
+646 
-657 NGLYSRDGFVKVV
+657 
-670 EKQITVPAV
+670 
-679 LGLKGQTTTEI
+679 
-690 TITDAIE
+690 
-697 LILQASHVTDAT
+697 
-709 YQMNDGDAVS
+709 
-719 FNDGDKLTLGQDL
+719 
-732 KNGESLRL
+732 
-740 TLSAKDSAGELVT
+740 
-753 KVYSITKKVEE
+753 
-764 PATQTTI
+764 TTI

-804 KDGTGLFAVTLPTSY
+804 KDCTGLLAITLPISY

-833 AQYPQSIG
+833 AQYPQSLG
-841 FEFKSGGTYSKDG
+841 FDFKSGGTYSKDG
-854 LVAEQPSSE
+854 LVAEQPDSE
-863 FKEESEELPIP
+863 FKEENEELPIP
-874 FETQYVDNPELEKGQ
+874 FETEYVDNPELEKGQ
-889 KVTRLEGQD
+889 KVTRVEGQD

-909 IGGQLV
+909 IGDQLV
-915 AKTKISETVSKE
+915 SKTKISETVSKE

-945 IANRVYFN
+945 LAHRVYFN

-1026 QVYEID
+1026 QVYELD
-1032 GSHRAVLPEPVAEGF
+1032 GSHRAVLPEPVAEDF

-1058 SAANV
+1058 GAANV
-1063 YAYYGNPIQ
+1063 YAYYGHPIQ

-1121 GFDFKADGHYTKDG
+1121 GFDFKVDGHYTKDG

>member
-1 MAYQSQRKSKLSK
+1 MAYQSKRILSK
-14 LVKKG
+14 LVKKA
-19 VSISLVLSMFA
+19 VSVTLVLSMFA
-30 GIEQAFAITSVNG
+30 GIEQAFTITSVNG

-55 MKDGTILH
+55 MKDGTVLH
-63 AWCWSFNAIKENMA
+63 AWCWSFNSIKENMA

-144 IIVDAVLNHTTSDYK
+144 IIVDAVLNHTTSDYNAI
-159 KVSSEITSITKWNR
+159 SSEVKSIPKWTH
-173 GNNEIENWKSRW
+173 GNTLVENWGSRW
-185 EVTQKS
+185 DVTQNS
-191 LLGLWEWNTQNPEVQ
+191 LLKLWEWNTQNPEVQ

-235 GEYPNE
+235 GEYPSE

-248 VILNNGTEFQYGEV
+248 VILNNGSEFQYGEV

-289 DMLRNRNV
+289 DMLRNRNAN
-297 HAGNLGNYQAGVD
+297 AGNLGNYQAGVD

-375 QTKMGDAG
+375 QTKLGDAG

-407 YIRNPNGDTTVAM
+407 YIRNPNGDTNVAM

-477 VLTNGESFDNLA
+477 VLTKGDDNLA

-553 LSAKNTKGQ
+553 LSAKNAKGE

-573 DPNANTTIYF
+573 DPNAN
-583 DNPENWNQVYA
+583 
-594 YMYSGTDTVLLNK
+594 
-607 WPGTA
+607 
-612 MSKDSAT
+612 
-619 GYYTITVPNSFIS
+619 
-632 KGAKVLFTNNQGAQ
+632 
-646 YPQNVGFEVNS
+646 
-657 NGLYSRDGFVKVV
+657 
-670 EKQITVPAV
+670 
-679 LGLKGQTTTEI
+679 
-690 TITDAIE
+690 
-697 LILQASHVTDAT
+697 
-709 YQMNDGDAVS
+709 
-719 FNDGDKLTLGQDL
+719 
-732 KNGESLRL
+732 
-740 TLSAKDSAGELVT
+740 
-753 KVYSITKKVEE
+753 
-764 PATQTTI
+764 TTI

-782 FVYMYNAKGEKL
+782 FVYMYNAKGDKL

-804 KDGTGLFAVTLPTSY
+804 KDGTGLLATTLPISH

-833 AQYPQSIG
+833 AQYPQSLG

-854 LVAEQPSSE
+854 LVAEKPESE
-863 FKEESEELPIP
+863 FKEENEELPIP
-874 FETQYVDNPELEKGQ
+874 FETEYVDNPELKKGQ
-889 KVTRLEGQD
+889 KVTRVEGQD

-909 IGGQLV
+909 IGDQLV
-915 AKTKISETVSKE
+915 SKTKISETVSKE

-962 AYVYDN
+962 TYVYDN

-1063 YAYYGNPIQ
+1063 YAYYGNLIQ
-1072 MPLGAWPGQAML
+1072 LPLGAWPGQAML
-1084 KDSKGHFYIDLPEE
+1084 KDSKGHFYIDLQEE

-1121 GFDFKADGHYTKDG
+1121 GFDFKVDGHYTKDG

>member
-1 MAYQSQRKSKLSK
+1 MAYQSQSKRILSK

-19 VSISLVLSMFA
+19 VSISLILSMFA

-101 DKKFTEQWYYHY
+101 DKKFTNQWYYHY

-144 IIVDAVLNHTTSDYK
+144 IIVDAVLNHTTSDYNK
-159 KVSSEITSITKWNR
+159 ISSEIKSIKKWSHGNTK
-173 GNNEIENWKSRW
+173 IENWRSRE

-191 LLGLWEWNTQNPEVQ
+191 LLQLWDWNTQNPEVQ

-297 HAGNLGNYQAGVD
+297 NAGNLGNYQAGVD

-360 FSRPVGGGN
+360 FSRPVGGGK

-375 QTKMGDAG
+375 QTKIGDAG

-407 YIRNPNGDTTVAM
+407 YIRNPNGDTSVAM

-434 DSEKSLNTETKL
+434 DSEKNLNTETKL

-477 VLTNGESFDNLA
+477 VLTKDESFDNLA
-489 SLSVQGYQEGSHT
+489 SLSVQGYQAGSHT

-553 LSAKNTKGQ
+553 LSAKNAKGE

-573 DPNANTTIYF
+573 DPNAN
-583 DNPENWNQVYA
+583 
-594 YMYSGTDTVLLNK
+594 
-607 WPGTA
+607 
-612 MSKDSAT
+612 
-619 GYYTITVPNSFIS
+619 
-632 KGAKVLFTNNQGAQ
+632 
-646 YPQNVGFEVNS
+646 
-657 NGLYSRDGFVKVV
+657 
-670 EKQITVPAV
+670 
-679 LGLKGQTTTEI
+679 
-690 TITDAIE
+690 
-697 LILQASHVTDAT
+697 
-709 YQMNDGDAVS
+709 
-719 FNDGDKLTLGQDL
+719 
-732 KNGESLRL
+732 
-740 TLSAKDSAGELVT
+740 
-753 KVYSITKKVEE
+753 
-764 PATQTTI
+764 TTI

-804 KDGTGLFAVTLPTSY
+804 KDGTGLFAITLPTSY

-833 AQYPQSIG
+833 AQYPRSLG

-854 LVAEQPSSE
+854 LVAEQPASE
-863 FKEESEELPIP
+863 FKEENEELPIP
-874 FETQYVDNPELEKGQ
+874 FETEYVDNPELEKGQ
-889 KVTRLEGQD
+889 KVTRVEGQD

-909 IGGQLV
+909 IGDQLV
-915 AKTKISETVSKE
+915 SKTKISETVSKE

-938 VPDIEQQ
+938 LPDIEQQ
-945 IANRVYFN
+945 IAHRIYFN

-962 AYVYDN
+962 TYVYDN

-1026 QVYEID
+1026 QVYELD
-1032 GSHRAVLPEPVAEGF
+1032 GSHRAVLPEPVAEGL

-1058 SAANV
+1058 GAANV

-1121 GFDFKADGHYTKDG
+1121 GFDFKVDGHYTKDG

>member
-1 MAYQSQRKSKLSK
+1 MAYQSQSKRILSK
-14 LVKKG
+14 LVKKAVG
-19 VSISLVLSMFA
+19 VTLILSMFA
-30 GIEQAFAITSVNG
+30 GIEQAFTITSVNG

-55 MKDGTILH
+55 MKDGTVLH

-101 DKKFTEQWYYHY
+101 DKKFTNQWYYHY

-144 IIVDAVLNHTTSDYK
+144 IIVDAVLNHTTSDYS
-159 KVSSEITSITKWNR
+159 KVSSEIKSINNWTHGADRISNWN
-173 GNNEIENWKSRW
+173 SRE

-191 LLGLWEWNTQNPEVQ
+191 LLGLWELNTQNPEVQ

-215 AVADGA
+215 AVSDGA

-235 GEYPNE
+235 GEYPNQY
-241 FGSNFWN
+241 GSNFWN
-248 VILNNGTEFQYGEV
+248 VILNNGSEFQYGEV

-289 DMLRNRNV
+289 EILRNRNAN
-297 HAGNLGNYQAGVD
+297 AGNLGNYRAGVD

-315 LWVESHDTYANGK
+315 LWVESHDTYANGN

-360 FSRPVGGGN
+360 FSRPVGGGK

-375 QTKMGDAG
+375 QTKIGDAG

-407 YIRNPNGDTTVAM
+407 YIRNPNGDTNVAM

-446 ANGTYKDQISGKTYT
+446 ANGTYKDQISGKIYT

-477 VLTNGESFDNLA
+477 VLTKGESFDDLA
-489 SLSVQGYQEGSHT
+489 SLSVQGYKEGIHT
-502 FLTDTLNLT
+502 FLKDTLNLT

-553 LSAKNTKGQ
+553 LSAKNAKGE

-573 DPNANTTIYF
+573 DPNAN
-583 DNPENWNQVYA
+583 
-594 YMYSGTDTVLLNK
+594 
-607 WPGTA
+607 
-612 MSKDSAT
+612 
-619 GYYTITVPNSFIS
+619 
-632 KGAKVLFTNNQGAQ
+632 
-646 YPQNVGFEVNS
+646 
-657 NGLYSRDGFVKVV
+657 
-670 EKQITVPAV
+670 
-679 LGLKGQTTTEI
+679 
-690 TITDAIE
+690 
-697 LILQASHVTDAT
+697 
-709 YQMNDGDAVS
+709 
-719 FNDGDKLTLGQDL
+719 
-732 KNGESLRL
+732 
-740 TLSAKDSAGELVT
+740 
-753 KVYSITKKVEE
+753 
-764 PATQTTI
+764 TTI

-804 KDGTGLFAVTLPTSY
+804 KDCTGLLAITLPISY

-833 AQYPQSIG
+833 AQYPQSLG

-854 LVAEQPSSE
+854 LVAEQPDSE
-863 FKEESEELPIP
+863 FKEENEELPIP
-874 FETQYVDNPELEKGQ
+874 FETEYVDNPELEKGQ
-889 KVTRLEGQD
+889 KVTRVEGQD

-909 IGGQLV
+909 IGDQLV
-915 AKTKISETVSKE
+915 SKTKISETVSKE

-945 IANRVYFN
+945 IAHRVYFN

-1026 QVYEID
+1026 QVYELD
-1032 GSHRAVLPEPVAEGF
+1032 GSHRAVLPEPVAEDF

-1058 SAANV
+1058 GAANV
-1063 YAYYGNPIQ
+1063 YAYYGHPIQ

-1121 GFDFKADGHYTKDG
+1121 GFDFKVDGHYTKDG

>member
-1 MAYQSQRKSKLSK
+1 MILSFCNRLHLANDLILKKRRVLIPLQLIARFKVINCRYIFSRKCERFLIIFYEVYMAYQSQSKRILSK
-14 LVKKG
+14 LVKKAVG
-19 VSISLVLSMFA
+19 VTLILSMFA
-30 GIEQAFAITSVNG
+30 GIEQAFTITSVNG

-55 MKDGTILH
+55 MKDGTVLH

-101 DKKFTEQWYYHY
+101 DKKFTNQWYYHY

-144 IIVDAVLNHTTSDYK
+144 IIVDAVLNHTTSDYS
-159 KVSSEITSITKWNR
+159 KVSSEIKSINNWTHGADRISNWN
-173 GNNEIENWKSRW
+173 SRE

-191 LLGLWEWNTQNPEVQ
+191 LLGLWELNTQNPEVQ

-215 AVADGA
+215 AVSDGA

-235 GEYPNE
+235 GEYPNQY
-241 FGSNFWN
+241 GSNFWN
-248 VILNNGTEFQYGEV
+248 VILNNGSEFQYGEV

-289 DMLRNRNV
+289 ETLRNRNAN
-297 HAGNLGNYQAGVD
+297 AGNLGNYRAGVD

-315 LWVESHDTYANGK
+315 LWVESHDTYANGN

-360 FSRPVGGGN
+360 FSRPVGGGK

-375 QTKMGDAG
+375 QTKIGDAG

-407 YIRNPNGDTTVAM
+407 YIRNPNGDTNVAM

-446 ANGTYKDQISGKTYT
+446 ANGTYKDQISGKIYT

-477 VLTNGESFDNLA
+477 VLTKGESFDDLA
-489 SLSVQGYQEGSHT
+489 SLSVQGYQEGIHT

-553 LSAKNTKGQ
+553 LSAKNAKGE

-573 DPNANTTIYF
+573 DPNAN
-583 DNPENWNQVYA
+583 
-594 YMYSGTDTVLLNK
+594 
-607 WPGTA
+607 
-612 MSKDSAT
+612 
-619 GYYTITVPNSFIS
+619 
-632 KGAKVLFTNNQGAQ
+632 
-646 YPQNVGFEVNS
+646 
-657 NGLYSRDGFVKVV
+657 
-670 EKQITVPAV
+670 
-679 LGLKGQTTTEI
+679 
-690 TITDAIE
+690 
-697 LILQASHVTDAT
+697 
-709 YQMNDGDAVS
+709 
-719 FNDGDKLTLGQDL
+719 
-732 KNGESLRL
+732 
-740 TLSAKDSAGELVT
+740 
-753 KVYSITKKVEE
+753 
-764 PATQTTI
+764 TTI

-804 KDGTGLFAVTLPTSY
+804 KDGTGLLAITLPISY

-833 AQYPQSIG
+833 AQYPQSLG

-854 LVAEQPSSE
+854 LVAEKPESE
-863 FKEESEELPIP
+863 FKEENEELPIP
-874 FETQYVDNPELEKGQ
+874 FETEYVDNPELEKGQ
-889 KVTRLEGQD
+889 KVTRVEGQD

-909 IGGQLV
+909 IGDQLV
-915 AKTKISETVSKE
+915 SKTKISETVSKE

-945 IANRVYFN
+945 IAHRVYFN

-1026 QVYEID
+1026 QVYELD
-1032 GSHRAVLPEPVAEGF
+1032 GSHRAVLPEPVAEDF

-1058 SAANV
+1058 GAANV
-1063 YAYYGNPIQ
+1063 YAYYGHPIQ

-1121 GFDFKADGHYTKDG
+1121 GFDFKVDGHYTKDG

>member
-1 MAYQSQRKSKLSK
+1 MAYQSQSKRILSK
-14 LVKKG
+14 LVKKAVG
-19 VSISLVLSMFA
+19 VTLILSMFA
-30 GIEQAFAITSVNG
+30 GIEQAFTITSVNG

-55 MKDGTILH
+55 MKDGTVLH

-101 DKKFTEQWYYHY
+101 DKKFTNQWYYHY

-144 IIVDAVLNHTTSDYK
+144 IIVDAVLNHTTSDYS
-159 KVSSEITSITKWNR
+159 KVSSEIKSINNWTHGADRISNWN
-173 GNNEIENWKSRW
+173 SRE

-191 LLGLWEWNTQNPEVQ
+191 LLGLWELNTQNPEVQ

-215 AVADGA
+215 AVSDGA

-235 GEYPNE
+235 GEYPNQY
-241 FGSNFWN
+241 GSNFWN
-248 VILNNGTEFQYGEV
+248 VILNNGSEFQYGEV

-289 DMLRNRNV
+289 EILRNRNAN
-297 HAGNLGNYQAGVD
+297 AGNLGNYRAGVD

-315 LWVESHDTYANGK
+315 LWVESHDTYANGN

-360 FSRPVGGGN
+360 FSRPVGGGK

-375 QTKMGDAG
+375 QTKIGDAG

-407 YIRNPNGDTTVAM
+407 YIRNPNGDTNVAM

-477 VLTNGESFDNLA
+477 VLTKGESFDDLA
-489 SLSVQGYQEGSHT
+489 SLSVQGYKEGIHT
-502 FLTDTLNLT
+502 FLKDTLNLT

-553 LSAKNTKGQ
+553 LSAKNAKGE

-573 DPNANTTIYF
+573 DPNAN
-583 DNPENWNQVYA
+583 
-594 YMYSGTDTVLLNK
+594 
-607 WPGTA
+607 
-612 MSKDSAT
+612 
-619 GYYTITVPNSFIS
+619 
-632 KGAKVLFTNNQGAQ
+632 
-646 YPQNVGFEVNS
+646 
-657 NGLYSRDGFVKVV
+657 
-670 EKQITVPAV
+670 
-679 LGLKGQTTTEI
+679 
-690 TITDAIE
+690 
-697 LILQASHVTDAT
+697 
-709 YQMNDGDAVS
+709 
-719 FNDGDKLTLGQDL
+719 
-732 KNGESLRL
+732 
-740 TLSAKDSAGELVT
+740 
-753 KVYSITKKVEE
+753 
-764 PATQTTI
+764 TTI

-804 KDGTGLFAVTLPTSY
+804 KDGTGLLAITLPISY

-833 AQYPQSIG
+833 SQYPQSLG

-854 LVAEQPSSE
+854 LVAEQPDSE
-863 FKEESEELPIP
+863 FKEENEELPIP
-874 FETQYVDNPELEKGQ
+874 FETEYVDNPELEKGQ
-889 KVTRLEGQD
+889 KVTRVEGQD

-909 IGGQLV
+909 IGDQLV
-915 AKTKISETVSKE
+915 SKTKISETVSKE

-945 IANRVYFN
+945 IAHRVYFN

-1026 QVYEID
+1026 QVYELD
-1032 GSHRAVLPEPVAEGF
+1032 GSHRAVLPEPVAEDF

-1058 SAANV
+1058 GAANV

-1072 MPLGAWPGQAML
+1072 LPLGAWPGQAML

-1121 GFDFKADGHYTKDG
+1121 GFDFKVDGHYTKDG

>member
-1 MAYQSQRKSKLSK
+1 MILSFCNRLHLANDLILKKRRVLIPLQLIARFKVINCRYIFSRKCERFLIIFYEVYMAYQSQSKRILSK
-14 LVKKG
+14 LVKKAVG
-19 VSISLVLSMFA
+19 VTLILSMFA
-30 GIEQAFAITSVNG
+30 GIEQAFTITSVNG

-55 MKDGTILH
+55 MKDGTVLH

-101 DKKFTEQWYYHY
+101 DKKFTNQWYYHY

-144 IIVDAVLNHTTSDYK
+144 IIVDAVLNHTTSEYS
-159 KVSSEITSITKWNR
+159 KVSSEIKSINNWTHGADRISNWN
-173 GNNEIENWKSRW
+173 SRE

-191 LLGLWEWNTQNPEVQ
+191 LLGLWELNTQNPEVQ

-215 AVADGA
+215 AVSDGA

-235 GEYPNE
+235 GEYPNQY
-241 FGSNFWN
+241 GSNFWN
-248 VILNNGTEFQYGEV
+248 VILNNGSEFQYGEV

-289 DMLRNRNV
+289 EILRNRNAN
-297 HAGNLGNYQAGVD
+297 AGNLGNYRAGVD

-315 LWVESHDTYANGK
+315 LWVESHDTYANGN

-360 FSRPVGGGN
+360 FSRPVGGGK

-375 QTKMGDAG
+375 QTKIGDAG

-407 YIRNPNGDTTVAM
+407 YIRNPNGDTNVAM

-446 ANGTYKDQISGKTYT
+446 ANGTFKDQISGKTYT

-477 VLTNGESFDNLA
+477 VLTKGESFDDLA
-489 SLSVQGYQEGSHT
+489 SLSVQGYKEGIHT
-502 FLTDTLNLT
+502 FLKDTLNLT

-553 LSAKNTKGQ
+553 LSAKNAKGE

-573 DPNANTTIYF
+573 DPNAN
-583 DNPENWNQVYA
+583 
-594 YMYSGTDTVLLNK
+594 
-607 WPGTA
+607 
-612 MSKDSAT
+612 
-619 GYYTITVPNSFIS
+619 
-632 KGAKVLFTNNQGAQ
+632 
-646 YPQNVGFEVNS
+646 
-657 NGLYSRDGFVKVV
+657 
-670 EKQITVPAV
+670 
-679 LGLKGQTTTEI
+679 
-690 TITDAIE
+690 
-697 LILQASHVTDAT
+697 
-709 YQMNDGDAVS
+709 
-719 FNDGDKLTLGQDL
+719 
-732 KNGESLRL
+732 
-740 TLSAKDSAGELVT
+740 
-753 KVYSITKKVEE
+753 
-764 PATQTTI
+764 TTI

-804 KDGTGLFAVTLPTSY
+804 KDCTGLLAITLPISY

-833 AQYPQSIG
+833 AQYPQSLG

-854 LVAEQPSSE
+854 LVAEQPDSE
-863 FKEESEELPIP
+863 FKEENEELPIP
-874 FETQYVDNPELEKGQ
+874 FETEYVDNPELEKGQ
-889 KVTRLEGQD
+889 KVTRVEGQD

-909 IGGQLV
+909 IGDQLV
-915 AKTKISETVSKE
+915 SKTKISETVSKE

-945 IANRVYFN
+945 LAHRVYFN

-1026 QVYEID
+1026 QVYELD
-1032 GSHRAVLPEPVAEGF
+1032 GSHRAVLPEPVAEDF

-1058 SAANV
+1058 GVANV
-1063 YAYYGNPIQ
+1063 YAYYGHPIQ

-1121 GFDFKADGHYTKDG
+1121 GFDFKVDGHYTKDG

>member
-1 MAYQSQRKSKLSK
+1 MILSFCNRLHLANDLILKKRRVLIPLQLIARFKVINCRYIFSRKCERFLIIFYEVYMAYQSQSKRILSK
-14 LVKKG
+14 LVKKAVG
-19 VSISLVLSMFA
+19 VTLILSMFA
-30 GIEQAFAITSVNG
+30 GIEQAFTITSVNG

-55 MKDGTILH
+55 MKDGTVLH

-101 DKKFTEQWYYHY
+101 DKKFTNQWYYHY

-144 IIVDAVLNHTTSDYK
+144 IIVDAVLNHTTSDYS
-159 KVSSEITSITKWNR
+159 KVSSEIKSINNWTHGADRISNWN
-173 GNNEIENWKSRW
+173 SRE

-191 LLGLWEWNTQNPEVQ
+191 LLGLWELNTQNPEVQ

-215 AVADGA
+215 AVSDGA

-235 GEYPNE
+235 GEYPNQY
-241 FGSNFWN
+241 GSNFWN
-248 VILNNGTEFQYGEV
+248 VILNNGSEFQYGEV

-289 DMLRNRNV
+289 EILRNRNAN
-297 HAGNLGNYQAGVD
+297 AGNLGNYRAGVD

-315 LWVESHDTYANGK
+315 LWVESHDTYANGN

-360 FSRPVGGGN
+360 FSRPVGGGK

-375 QTKMGDAG
+375 QTKIGDAG

-407 YIRNPNGDTTVAM
+407 YIRNPNGDTNVAM

-446 ANGTYKDQISGKTYT
+446 ANGTYKDQISGKIYT

-477 VLTNGESFDNLA
+477 VLTKGESFDDLA
-489 SLSVQGYQEGSHT
+489 SLSVQGYKEGIHT
-502 FLTDTLNLT
+502 FLKDTLNLT

-553 LSAKNTKGQ
+553 LSAKNAKGE

-573 DPNANTTIYF
+573 DPNAN
-583 DNPENWNQVYA
+583 
-594 YMYSGTDTVLLNK
+594 
-607 WPGTA
+607 
-612 MSKDSAT
+612 
-619 GYYTITVPNSFIS
+619 
-632 KGAKVLFTNNQGAQ
+632 
-646 YPQNVGFEVNS
+646 
-657 NGLYSRDGFVKVV
+657 
-670 EKQITVPAV
+670 
-679 LGLKGQTTTEI
+679 
-690 TITDAIE
+690 
-697 LILQASHVTDAT
+697 
-709 YQMNDGDAVS
+709 
-719 FNDGDKLTLGQDL
+719 
-732 KNGESLRL
+732 
-740 TLSAKDSAGELVT
+740 
-753 KVYSITKKVEE
+753 
-764 PATQTTI
+764 TTI

-804 KDGTGLFAVTLPTSY
+804 KDCTGLLAITLPISY

-833 AQYPQSIG
+833 AQYPQSLG
-841 FEFKSGGTYSKDG
+841 FDFKSGGTYSKDG
-854 LVAEQPSSE
+854 LVAEQPDSE
-863 FKEESEELPIP
+863 FKEENEELPIP
-874 FETQYVDNPELEKGQ
+874 FETEYVDNPELEKGQ
-889 KVTRLEGQD
+889 KVTRVEGQD

-909 IGGQLV
+909 IGDQLV
-915 AKTKISETVSKE
+915 SKTKISETVSKE

-945 IANRVYFN
+945 LAHRVYFN

-1026 QVYEID
+1026 QVYELD
-1032 GSHRAVLPEPVAEGF
+1032 GSHRAVLPEPVAEDF

-1058 SAANV
+1058 GVANV
-1063 YAYYGNPIQ
+1063 YAYYGHPIQ

-1121 GFDFKADGHYTKDG
+1121 GFDFKVDGHYTKDG

>member
-1 MAYQSQRKSKLSK
+1 MAYQSQSKRILSK
-14 LVKKG
+14 LVKKAVG
-19 VSISLVLSMFA
+19 VTLILSMFA
-30 GIEQAFAITSVNG
+30 GIEQAFTITSVNG

-55 MKDGTILH
+55 MKDGTVLH

-101 DKKFTEQWYYHY
+101 DKKFTNQWYYHY

-144 IIVDAVLNHTTSDYK
+144 IIVDAVLNHTTSDYS
-159 KVSSEITSITKWNR
+159 KVSSEIKSINNWTHGADRISNWN
-173 GNNEIENWKSRW
+173 SRE

-191 LLGLWEWNTQNPEVQ
+191 LLGLWELNTQNPEVQ

-215 AVADGA
+215 AVSDGA

-235 GEYPNE
+235 GEYPNQY
-241 FGSNFWN
+241 GSNFWN
-248 VILNNGTEFQYGEV
+248 VILNNGSEFQYGEV

-289 DMLRNRNV
+289 EILRNRNAN
-297 HAGNLGNYQAGVD
+297 AGNLGNYRAGVD

-315 LWVESHDTYANGK
+315 LWVESHDTYANGN

-375 QTKMGDAG
+375 QTKLGDAG

-407 YIRNPNGDTTVAM
+407 YIRNPNGDTNVAM

-477 VLTNGESFDNLA
+477 VLTKGDDNLA

-553 LSAKNTKGQ
+553 LSAKNAKGE

-573 DPNANTTIYF
+573 DPNAN
-583 DNPENWNQVYA
+583 
-594 YMYSGTDTVLLNK
+594 
-607 WPGTA
+607 
-612 MSKDSAT
+612 
-619 GYYTITVPNSFIS
+619 
-632 KGAKVLFTNNQGAQ
+632 
-646 YPQNVGFEVNS
+646 
-657 NGLYSRDGFVKVV
+657 
-670 EKQITVPAV
+670 
-679 LGLKGQTTTEI
+679 
-690 TITDAIE
+690 
-697 LILQASHVTDAT
+697 
-709 YQMNDGDAVS
+709 
-719 FNDGDKLTLGQDL
+719 
-732 KNGESLRL
+732 
-740 TLSAKDSAGELVT
+740 
-753 KVYSITKKVEE
+753 
-764 PATQTTI
+764 TTI

-782 FVYMYNAKGEKL
+782 FVYMYNAKGDKL

-804 KDGTGLFAVTLPTSY
+804 KDGTGLLAITLPISY

-833 AQYPQSIG
+833 AQYPQSLG

-854 LVAEQPSSE
+854 LVAEKPESE
-863 FKEESEELPIP
+863 FKEENEELPIP
-874 FETQYVDNPELEKGQ
+874 FETEYVDNPELEKGQ
-889 KVTRLEGQD
+889 KVTRVEGQD

-909 IGGQLV
+909 IGDQLV
-915 AKTKISETVSKE
+915 SKTKISETVSKE

-938 VPDIEQQ
+938 VPDIEQR
-945 IANRVYFN
+945 IAHRVYFN

-1026 QVYEID
+1026 QVYELD
-1032 GSHRAVLPEPVAEGF
+1032 GSHRAVLPEPVAEDF

-1058 SAANV
+1058 GAANV

-1072 MPLGAWPGQAML
+1072 LPLGAWPGQAML

-1109 KPNSTIQFPVSV
+1109 KPNSTIQFPVAV
-1121 GFDFKADGHYTKDG
+1121 GFDFKVDGHYTKDG

>member
-1 MAYQSQRKSKLSK
+1 MAYQSQSKRILSK
-14 LVKKG
+14 LVKKAVG
-19 VSISLVLSMFA
+19 VTLILSMFA
-30 GIEQAFAITSVNG
+30 GIEQAFTITSVNG

-55 MKDGTILH
+55 MKDGTVLH

-101 DKKFTEQWYYHY
+101 DKKFTNQWYYHY

-144 IIVDAVLNHTTSDYK
+144 IIVDAVLNHTTSDYS
-159 KVSSEITSITKWNR
+159 KVSSEIKSINNWTHGADRISNWN
-173 GNNEIENWKSRW
+173 SRE

-191 LLGLWEWNTQNPEVQ
+191 LLGLWELNTQNPEVQ

-215 AVADGA
+215 AVSDGA

-235 GEYPNE
+235 GEYPNQY
-241 FGSNFWN
+241 GSNFWN
-248 VILNNGTEFQYGEV
+248 VILNNGSEFQYGEV

-289 DMLRNRNV
+289 EILRNRNAN
-297 HAGNLGNYQAGVD
+297 AGNLGNYRAGVD

-315 LWVESHDTYANGK
+315 LWVESHDTYANGN

-350 TARAK
+350 TARTK

-360 FSRPVGGGN
+360 FSRPVGGGK

-375 QTKMGDAG
+375 QTKIGDAG

-407 YIRNPNGDTTVAM
+407 YIRNPNGDTNVAM

-446 ANGTYKDQISGKTYT
+446 ANGTYKDQISGKIYT

-477 VLTNGESFDNLA
+477 VLTKGESFDDLA
-489 SLSVQGYQEGSHT
+489 SLSVQGYKEGIHT
-502 FLTDTLNLT
+502 FLKDTLNLT

-553 LSAKNTKGQ
+553 LSAKNAKGE

-573 DPNANTTIYF
+573 DPNAN
-583 DNPENWNQVYA
+583 
-594 YMYSGTDTVLLNK
+594 
-607 WPGTA
+607 
-612 MSKDSAT
+612 
-619 GYYTITVPNSFIS
+619 
-632 KGAKVLFTNNQGAQ
+632 
-646 YPQNVGFEVNS
+646 
-657 NGLYSRDGFVKVV
+657 
-670 EKQITVPAV
+670 
-679 LGLKGQTTTEI
+679 
-690 TITDAIE
+690 
-697 LILQASHVTDAT
+697 
-709 YQMNDGDAVS
+709 
-719 FNDGDKLTLGQDL
+719 
-732 KNGESLRL
+732 
-740 TLSAKDSAGELVT
+740 
-753 KVYSITKKVEE
+753 
-764 PATQTTI
+764 TTI

-804 KDGTGLFAVTLPTSY
+804 KDGTGLLAITLPISY

-833 AQYPQSIG
+833 SQYPQSLG

-854 LVAEQPSSE
+854 LVAEKPESE
-863 FKEESEELPIP
+863 FKEENEELPIT
-874 FETQYVDNPELEKGQ
+874 FETEYVDNPELEKGQ
-889 KVTRLEGQD
+889 KVTRVEGQD

-909 IGGQLV
+909 IGDQLV
-915 AKTKISETVSKE
+915 SKTKISETVSKE

-945 IANRVYFN
+945 IAHRVYFN

-1026 QVYEID
+1026 QVYELD
-1032 GSHRAVLPEPVAEGF
+1032 GSHRAVLPEPVAEDF

-1058 SAANV
+1058 GAANV
-1063 YAYYGNPIQ
+1063 YAYYGHPIQ

-1121 GFDFKADGHYTKDG
+1121 GFDFKVDGHYTKDG

>member
-1 MAYQSQRKSKLSK
+1 MILSFCNRLHLANDLILKKRRVLIPLQLIARFKVINCRYIFSRKCERFLIIFYEVYMAYQSQSKRILSK
-14 LVKKG
+14 LVKKAVG
-19 VSISLVLSMFA
+19 VTLILSMFA
-30 GIEQAFAITSVNG
+30 GIEQAFTITSVNG

-55 MKDGTILH
+55 MKDGTVLH

-101 DKKFTEQWYYHY
+101 DKKFTNQWYYHY

-144 IIVDAVLNHTTSDYK
+144 IIVDAVLNHTTSEYS
-159 KVSSEITSITKWNR
+159 KVSSEIKSINNWTHGADRISNWN
-173 GNNEIENWKSRW
+173 SRE

-191 LLGLWEWNTQNPEVQ
+191 LLGLWELNTQNPEVQ

-215 AVADGA
+215 AVSDGA

-235 GEYPNE
+235 GEYPNQY
-241 FGSNFWN
+241 GSNFWN
-248 VILNNGTEFQYGEV
+248 VILNNGSEFQYGEV

-289 DMLRNRNV
+289 EILRNRNAN
-297 HAGNLGNYQAGVD
+297 AGNLGNYRAGVD

-315 LWVESHDTYANGK
+315 LWVESHDTYANGN

-360 FSRPVGGGN
+360 FSRPVGGGK

-375 QTKMGDAG
+375 QTKIGDAG

-407 YIRNPNGDTTVAM
+407 YIRNPNGDTNVAM

-446 ANGTYKDQISGKTYT
+446 ANGTYKDQISGKIYT

-477 VLTNGESFDNLA
+477 VLTKGESFDDLA
-489 SLSVQGYQEGSHT
+489 SLSVQGYKEGIHT
-502 FLTDTLNLT
+502 FLKDTLNLT

-553 LSAKNTKGQ
+553 LSAKNAKGE

-573 DPNANTTIYF
+573 DPNAN
-583 DNPENWNQVYA
+583 
-594 YMYSGTDTVLLNK
+594 
-607 WPGTA
+607 
-612 MSKDSAT
+612 
-619 GYYTITVPNSFIS
+619 
-632 KGAKVLFTNNQGAQ
+632 
-646 YPQNVGFEVNS
+646 
-657 NGLYSRDGFVKVV
+657 
-670 EKQITVPAV
+670 
-679 LGLKGQTTTEI
+679 
-690 TITDAIE
+690 
-697 LILQASHVTDAT
+697 
-709 YQMNDGDAVS
+709 
-719 FNDGDKLTLGQDL
+719 
-732 KNGESLRL
+732 
-740 TLSAKDSAGELVT
+740 
-753 KVYSITKKVEE
+753 
-764 PATQTTI
+764 TTI

-804 KDGTGLFAVTLPTSY
+804 KDCTGLLAITLPISY

-833 AQYPQSIG
+833 AQYPQSLG

-854 LVAEQPSSE
+854 LVAEQPDSE
-863 FKEESEELPIP
+863 FKEENEELPIP
-874 FETQYVDNPELEKGQ
+874 FETEYVDNPELEKGQ
-889 KVTRLEGQD
+889 KVTRVEGQD

-909 IGGQLV
+909 IGDQLV
-915 AKTKISETVSKE
+915 SKTKISETVSKE

-945 IANRVYFN
+945 LAHRVYFN

-1026 QVYEID
+1026 QVYELD
-1032 GSHRAVLPEPVAEGF
+1032 GSHRAVLPEPVAEDF

-1058 SAANV
+1058 GAANV
-1063 YAYYGNPIQ
+1063 YAYYGHPIQ

-1121 GFDFKADGHYTKDG
+1121 GFDFKVDGHYTKDG

>member
-1 MAYQSQRKSKLSK
+1 MILSLCNRLHLANDLMMKERRVLIPLQLIARFKVINCRYIFSRKCERFLIIFYEVYMAYQSQSKRILSK
-14 LVKKG
+14 LVKKAVG
-19 VSISLVLSMFA
+19 VTLILSMFA
-30 GIEQAFAITSVNG
+30 GIEQAFTITSVNG

-55 MKDGTILH
+55 MKDGTVLH

-101 DKKFTEQWYYHY
+101 DKKFTNQWYYHY

-144 IIVDAVLNHTTSDYK
+144 IIVDAVLNHTTSDYS
-159 KVSSEITSITKWNR
+159 KVSSEIKSINNWTHGADRISNWN
-173 GNNEIENWKSRW
+173 SRE

-191 LLGLWEWNTQNPEVQ
+191 LLGLWELNTQNPEVQ

-235 GEYPNE
+235 GEYPNQY
-241 FGSNFWN
+241 GSNFWN
-248 VILNNGTEFQYGEV
+248 VILNNGSEFQYGEV

-297 HAGNLGNYQAGVD
+297 NAGNLGNYQAGVD

-360 FSRPVGGGN
+360 FSRPVGGGK

-375 QTKMGDAG
+375 QTKIGDAG

-407 YIRNPNGDTTVAM
+407 YIRNPNGDTSVAM

-477 VLTNGESFDNLA
+477 VLTKGESFDNLA
-489 SLSVQGYQEGSHT
+489 SLSVQGYQAGSHT

-553 LSAKNTKGQ
+553 LSAKNAKGE

-573 DPNANTTIYF
+573 DPNAN
-583 DNPENWNQVYA
+583 
-594 YMYSGTDTVLLNK
+594 
-607 WPGTA
+607 
-612 MSKDSAT
+612 
-619 GYYTITVPNSFIS
+619 
-632 KGAKVLFTNNQGAQ
+632 
-646 YPQNVGFEVNS
+646 
-657 NGLYSRDGFVKVV
+657 
-670 EKQITVPAV
+670 
-679 LGLKGQTTTEI
+679 
-690 TITDAIE
+690 
-697 LILQASHVTDAT
+697 
-709 YQMNDGDAVS
+709 
-719 FNDGDKLTLGQDL
+719 
-732 KNGESLRL
+732 
-740 TLSAKDSAGELVT
+740 
-753 KVYSITKKVEE
+753 
-764 PATQTTI
+764 TTI

-804 KDGTGLFAVTLPTSY
+804 KDGTGLLAITLPISY

-833 AQYPQSIG
+833 AQYPQSLG

-854 LVAEQPSSE
+854 LVAEKPESE
-863 FKEESEELPIP
+863 FKEENEELPIP
-874 FETQYVDNPELEKGQ
+874 FETEYVDNPELEKGQ
-889 KVTRLEGQD
+889 KVTRVEGQD

-909 IGGQLV
+909 IGDQLV
-915 AKTKISETVSKE
+915 SKTKISETVSKE

-945 IANRVYFN
+945 IAHRVYFN

-1026 QVYEID
+1026 QVYELD
-1032 GSHRAVLPEPVAEGF
+1032 GSHRAVLPEPVAEDF
-1047 TRITFENPGGW
+1047 TCITFENPGGW
-1058 SAANV
+1058 GAANV
-1063 YAYYGNPIQ
+1063 YAYYGHPIQ

-1121 GFDFKADGHYTKDG
+1121 GFDFKVDGHYTKDG

>member
-1 MAYQSQRKSKLSK
+1 M
-14 LVKKG
+14 
-19 VSISLVLSMFA
+19 
-30 GIEQAFAITSVNG
+30 
-43 ETIVASSNQQVS
+43 
-55 MKDGTILH
+55 
-63 AWCWSFNAIKENMA
+63 
-77 AIKEAGY
+77 
-84 TSVQTSPINAVV
+84 
-96 VGNGG
+96 
-101 DKKFTEQWYYHY
+101 
-113 QPTAYTIGNYQLGT
+113 
-127 EAEFIEMNRVAE
+127 
-139 QYGIK
+139 
-144 IIVDAVLNHTTSDYK
+144 
-159 KVSSEITSITKWNR
+159 
-173 GNNEIENWKSRW
+173 
-185 EVTQKS
+185 TQKS
-191 LLGLWEWNTQNPEVQ
+191 LLGLWELNTQNPEVQ

-215 AVADGA
+215 AVSDGA

-235 GEYPNE
+235 GEYPNQY
-241 FGSNFWN
+241 GSNFWN
-248 VILNNGTEFQYGEV
+248 VILNNGSEFQYGEV

-289 DMLRNRNV
+289 ETLRNRNAN
-297 HAGNLGNYQAGVD
+297 AGNLGNYRAGVD

-315 LWVESHDTYANGK
+315 LWVESHDTYANGN

-375 QTKMGDAG
+375 QTKIGDAG

-407 YIRNPNGDTTVAM
+407 YIRNPNGDTSVAM

-446 ANGTYKDQISGKTYT
+446 ANGTYTDQISGKTYT

-477 VLTNGESFDNLA
+477 VLTKGDDNLA

-553 LSAKNTKGQ
+553 LSAKNAKGE

-573 DPNANTTIYF
+573 DPNAN
-583 DNPENWNQVYA
+583 
-594 YMYSGTDTVLLNK
+594 
-607 WPGTA
+607 
-612 MSKDSAT
+612 
-619 GYYTITVPNSFIS
+619 
-632 KGAKVLFTNNQGAQ
+632 
-646 YPQNVGFEVNS
+646 
-657 NGLYSRDGFVKVV
+657 
-670 EKQITVPAV
+670 
-679 LGLKGQTTTEI
+679 
-690 TITDAIE
+690 
-697 LILQASHVTDAT
+697 
-709 YQMNDGDAVS
+709 
-719 FNDGDKLTLGQDL
+719 
-732 KNGESLRL
+732 
-740 TLSAKDSAGELVT
+740 
-753 KVYSITKKVEE
+753 
-764 PATQTTI
+764 TTI

-782 FVYMYNAKGEKL
+782 FVYMYNAKGDKL

-804 KDGTGLFAVTLPTSY
+804 KDGTGLLAITLPISY

-833 AQYPQSIG
+833 AQYPQSLG

-854 LVAEQPSSE
+854 LVPEKPKSE
-863 FKEESEELPIP
+863 FKEENEELPIP
-874 FETQYVDNPELEKGQ
+874 FETEYVDNPELEKGQ
-889 KVTRLEGQD
+889 KVTRVEGQD

-909 IGGQLV
+909 IGDQLV
-915 AKTKISETVSKE
+915 SKTKISETVSKE

-945 IANRVYFN
+945 IAHRVYFN

-1026 QVYEID
+1026 QVYELD
-1032 GSHRAVLPEPVAEGF
+1032 GSHRAVLPEPVAEDF

-1058 SAANV
+1058 GAANV

-1072 MPLGAWPGQAML
+1072 LPLGAWPGQAML

-1121 GFDFKADGHYTKDG
+1121 GFDFKVDGHYTKDG